1 MAEVTTYNDYVDL
14 ANQEYNLTLEGATD
28 GNLFTKISDSGQRN
42 QLARYYYNKTG
53 FEISASN
60 KIIIAPKYGYMIQ
73 RLSYINNDLIGGV
86 KSGIQALNIDTSIEG
101 KIVLRNKGAVG
112 QIKLASVFHS
122 LAYALGIKI
131 DTSKVDIYPVLNE
144 ALHDFEFLY
153 FAPLNIARTITSE
166 NIDFINV
173 VFITYNN
180 RTYFDKV
187 LLQSLANSMFNAG
200 WFEQSWSHQVDV
212 SNIPLNTNI
221 NFTDYIFDS
230 FNVSY
235 IASEIVKYVNNPNYF
250 KLDSDHEKYRNLY
263 ASNIVNFI
271 NSTLS
276 PMATYGIGHNYPY
289 EISVAC
295 YNTNVLTIKITLA
308 SGEGHLRFTA
318 KNNENT
324 LIGYSSSGSAGHM
337 YITSVLDSGST
348 YGENTLYYNINK
360 HSFESTASPYYRNK
374 TEELFI
380 GGNDMLVTGSKPLYT
395 LIISNVGNHYQ
406 HVGVEGITIIDGAK
420 LPSGTDSLESDYPF
434 WAQKLEQWTVTGIE
448 RLIEQEGEALRNL
461 FLINDFLPLNII
473 TSGDTYPEKKPG
485 VPYTPIEVTTYEVLL
500 PEIIPPQRPNKV
512 IKTLTLIP
520 DEDDTVEDPE
530 DPKTYEPIIDPKH
543 PEKYPPT
550 NKYYYDIDVE
560 INYPKDFIDPIGG
573 TKDNPTN
580 PIEPPSKNHGN
591 ISIPPKN
598 PTDSVTSSKLFT
610 VYNPTADQI
619 DALGGYLW
627 GENIAGT
634 LASIF
639 TNPLNAIISLH
650 CIYCEPDVIGTKEI
664 RLGYLASG
672 VSAKYVVSQYKEVD
686 CGTIRIPEYYGDCRD
701 YSPYTTINLFLPFIG
716 FRPIKVD
723 DVMGSELS
731 IKYFVDVYTGTCLA
745 CVSVNKGGVIQLT
758 YNFDGNCSV
767 MLPLTS
773 GSWANMTVGLATAL
787 TSMIVNPVAGA
798 LQIPNAVHNG
808 ISMSSQ
814 GQLGCNAGAMGRK
827 KPYVVVTNTQAYD
840 AVGYNELYGYPANIL
855 TKLSQLEGYTKVKEV
870 HVENVNNATVD
881 EKNEIERLLKSGVI
895 IS

>member
-1 MAEVTTYNDYVDL
+1 MGEVTTYNDYVDL
-14 ANQEYNLTLEGATD
+14 ANQEYNNVLTGATED
-28 GNLFTKISDSGQRN
+28 NLFTKIAESGQRN

-53 FEISASN
+53 LNISDTN
-60 KIIIAPKYGYMIQ
+60 RIVIAPKNGYMIQ
-73 RLSYINNDLIGGV
+73 RLSYIENDLIGGV
-86 KSGIQALNIDTSIEG
+86 KSGIQALDIDTSNTGEIA
-101 KIVLRNKGAVG
+101 LRNKGAVG
-112 QIKLASVFHS
+112 QVKLVYVVHS

-131 DTSKVDIYPVLNE
+131 DVSKVDIFPVLNE

-153 FAPLNIARTITSE
+153 FAPLNIARSITSE
-166 NIDFINV
+166 NIDFIDV
-173 VFITYNN
+173 LFIAYNF

-187 LLQSLANSMFNAG
+187 LLQSLTNAMFNAG
-200 WFEQSWSHQVDV
+200 WFTRSINIISDLSKIQLNTWYDYGTLTKHYSFDLLKTCISKAYNEVPTSLTDYCDMRTDVVRATIQSIIRA
-212 SNIPLNTNI
+212 NIPDDFVNLNIPFFITVDPYTTATQASVIVSFCYTTEERVKFTTQRNDSLLEGYA
-221 NFTDYIFDS
+221 NFTDITSIYPNKCSQVSVVCKKKVDSEGKITYDIYKGGSAVNSQTVWAGANVYTNPYGMSAYI
-230 FNVSY
+230 Y
-235 IASEIVKYVNNPNYF
+235 
-250 KLDSDHEKYRNLY
+250 
-263 ASNIVNFI
+263 SNI
-271 NSTLS
+271 
-276 PMATYGIGHNYPY
+276 G
-289 EISVAC
+289 SV
-295 YNTNVLTIKITLA
+295 
-308 SGEGHLRFTA
+308 
-318 KNNENT
+318 
-324 LIGYSSSGSAGHM
+324 
-337 YITSVLDSGST
+337 
-348 YGENTLYYNINK
+348 
-360 HSFESTASPYYRNK
+360 FEES
-374 TEELFI
+374 
-380 GGNDMLVTGSKPLYT
+380 
-395 LIISNVGNHYQ
+395 
-406 HVGVEGITIIDGAK
+406 GVEGITIIDNAI
-420 LPSGTDSLESDYPF
+420 LPSGTDSLDKDYPD
-434 WAQKLEQWTVTGIE
+434 WVALLDNWKSTGIDWVSE
-448 RLIEQEGEALRNL
+448 KLKNVFNI
-461 FLINDFLPLNII
+461 ISFLPLNLI
-473 TSGDTYPEKKPG
+473 TNGVIYPEQD
-485 VPYTPIEVTTYEVLL
+485 YTPLEVQTYEVLL

-512 IKTLTLIP
+512 INTLTLIP
-520 DEDDTVEDPE
+520 DEDDTVEDPT

-543 PEKYPPT
+543 PENYPPN

-560 INYPKDFIDPIGG
+560 INYPKDFIDPIGE
-573 TKDNPTN
+573 NPTN

-591 ISIPPKN
+591 ISIPPIN
-598 PTDSVTSSKLFT
+598 PTDSITSSKLFT

-627 GENIAGT
+627 GESIAGT

-701 YSPYTTINLFLPFIG
+701 YSPYTTISLFLPFIG

-745 CVSVNKGGVIQLT
+745 CVSVNKGGIIQLT

-798 LQIPNAVHNG
+798 LQLPNAVYNG

>member
-1 MAEVTTYNDYVDL
+1 MAEVTTYKDYVDL
-14 ANQEYNLTLEGATD
+14 ANQEYNLTLQGATED
-28 GNLFTKISDSGQRN
+28 NLFTKISERGQRS
-42 QLARYYYNKTG
+42 QLARYFYNKTG
-53 FEISASN
+53 FEISDLN
-60 KIIIAPKYGYMIQ
+60 HIVIAPKYGYMIQ
-73 RLSYINNDLIGGV
+73 RLSYIDNDLIGGV
-86 KSGIQALNIDTSIEG
+86 KSGIQALNIDTSNAGE
-101 KIVLRNKGAVG
+101 IVLRNKGAVG
-112 QIKLASVFHS
+112 QIKLAYLFHS

-131 DTSKVDIYPVLNE
+131 DTSKVDIYPILNE

-187 LLQSLANSMFNAG
+187 LLQSLANAMYNAG
-200 WFEQSWSHQVDV
+200 WFSSTFKNITDISQIELNKDYYYLTNVYDKLNKDYLIHLATEFILDPNKFKLHTSIEPKRNDFVVLATNAINTIV
-212 SNIPLNTNI
+212 SNIDHYGIETSQPYCFVLSQENNYAIGITITQSSSRENGRYNFTEKINNNILKGLIYNFYDVNNVMGYASIGYNTYYKEVRIIEISYAKSTNTNGSS
-221 NFTDYIFDS
+221 TMYAGSGDYI
-230 FNVSY
+230 
-235 IASEIVKYVNNPNYF
+235 
-250 KLDSDHEKYRNLY
+250 
-263 ASNIVNFI
+263 
-271 NSTLS
+271 
-276 PMATYGIGHNYPY
+276 
-289 EISVAC
+289 
-295 YNTNVLTIKITLA
+295 
-308 SGEGHLRFTA
+308 
-318 KNNENT
+318 
-324 LIGYSSSGSAGHM
+324 YSSGG
-337 YITSVLDSGST
+337 
-348 YGENTLYYNINK
+348 
-360 HSFESTASPYYRNK
+360 YYRR
-374 TEELFI
+374 I
-380 GGNDMLVTGSKPLYT
+380 Y
-395 LIISNVGNHYQ
+395 SNVGSHLEKQ
-406 HVGVEGITIIDGAK
+406 GIDGITFIEGAI
-420 LPSGTDSLESDYPF
+420 LPSGTDSLESDYPL
-434 WAQKLEQWTVTGIE
+434 WAQKLEQWTVTAIE
-448 RLIEQEGEALRNL
+448 RLIDGESKALRNL
-461 FLINDFLPLNII
+461 FKIIDFLPLNII
-473 TSGDTYPEKKPG
+473 TGGVTYPEKKPG
-485 VPYTPIEVTTYEVLL
+485 VPYEPIEVETYEVLL

-512 IKTLTLIP
+512 INTLTLIP

-580 PIEPPSKNHGN
+580 PIEPPSKNNGN

-627 GENIAGT
+627 GESIAGT

-701 YSPYTTINLFLPFIG
+701 YSPYTTISLFLPFIG

-798 LQIPNAVHNG
+798 LQLPNAVHNG

>member
-1 MAEVTTYNDYVDL
+1 MAEIKTYNDYVDL
-14 ANQEYNLTLEGATD
+14 ANQEYNLTLEGATKD
-28 GNLFTKISDSGQRN
+28 NLFTKISERGQRSK
-42 QLARYYYNKTG
+42 LARYFYNKTG
-53 FEISASN
+53 FEISDLN
-60 KIIIAPKYGYMIQ
+60 HIVIAPKYGYMIQ

-86 KSGIQALNIDTSIEG
+86 KSGIQSLNIDTSSEG

-112 QIKLASVFHS
+112 QVKLAYVFHS

-131 DTSKVDIYPVLNE
+131 DTNKVDIYPVLNE

-187 LLQSLANSMFNAG
+187 LLQSLANAMFNAG
-200 WFEQSWSHQVDV
+200 WFNRSINIISDL
-212 SNIPLNTNI
+212 SNIPLNTWYNYGTLSTKYSFDLLKACISKAYSEVPTSLTDYCDMRTDVVRATIQSIIRANI
-221 NFTDYIFDS
+221 PDDFLDLNIPFYIQVVPYLTATQAKVTVGFCYTTDERVNFTTKRNDSLLQGYANFTNISSIYPNKYSQVTVVCNKKVDSEGKITYETYIGGTAQNNNVVFAGASVNIDS
-230 FNVSY
+230 
-235 IASEIVKYVNNPNYF
+235 YVY
-250 KLDSDHEKYRNLY
+250 
-263 ASNIVNFI
+263 SNIGSV
-271 NSTLS
+271 
-276 PMATYGIGHNYPY
+276 Y
-289 EISVAC
+289 E
-295 YNTNVLTIKITLA
+295 
-308 SGEGHLRFTA
+308 E
-318 KNNENT
+318 
-324 LIGYSSSGSAGHM
+324 
-337 YITSVLDSGST
+337 
-348 YGENTLYYNINK
+348 
-360 HSFESTASPYYRNK
+360 
-374 TEELFI
+374 
-380 GGNDMLVTGSKPLYT
+380 
-395 LIISNVGNHYQ
+395 
-406 HVGVEGITIIDGAK
+406 VGVEGITIIDNAI
-420 LPSGTDSLESDYPF
+420 LPSGTDSLESDYPL
-434 WAQKLEQWTVTGIE
+434 WAQKLEQWTVTAIE

-473 TSGDTYPEKKPG
+473 TSGGTYPEKKPG
-485 VPYTPIEVTTYEVLL
+485 VPYEPIEVTTWEVLL
-500 PEIIPPQRPNKV
+500 PDIIPPLPTNV
-512 IKTLTLIP
+512 VETLTLIP
-520 DEDDTVEDPE
+520 DEDDVVEDPK

-543 PEKYPPT
+543 PENYPPE
-550 NKYYYDIDVE
+550 NHYYDVE
-560 INYPKDFIDPIGG
+560 INYPKDYNDPIG
-573 TKDNPTN
+573 DNPTN
-580 PIEPPSKNHGN
+580 PTEPPSKNHGN

-627 GENIAGT
+627 GESIAGT

-827 KPYVVVTNTQAYD
+827 KPYVVITNTQAYD

>member
-1 MAEVTTYNDYVDL
+1 MAEIKTYNDYVDL
-14 ANQEYNLTLEGATD
+14 ANQEYNLTLQGATKD
-28 GNLFTKISDSGQRN
+28 NLFTKISERGQRSK
-42 QLARYYYNKTG
+42 LARYFYNKTG
-53 FEISASN
+53 FEISDLN
-60 KIIIAPKYGYMIQ
+60 HIVIAPKYGYMIQ

-86 KSGIQALNIDTSIEG
+86 KSGIQSLNIDTSSEG

-112 QIKLASVFHS
+112 QIKLAYVFHS

-187 LLQSLANSMFNAG
+187 LLQSLTNAMYNAG
-200 WFEQSWSHQVDV
+200 WFTSTFKNITDISQIELNKSYYYLDNVYDKLNKEYLIKLATEFVLNKNLYVIDKSLEFIRNQMVVQVTNAINTIL
-212 SNIPLNTNI
+212 SNIDHYGIETNQPYYFQISQI
-221 NFTDYIFDS
+221 NNWDIGITICQSSSKNNNARYIFEQKWTNTILKGKIYNFYDVDNVRGEATIQYNHDS
-230 FNVSY
+230 HTVNITKISY
-235 IASEIVKYVNNPNYF
+235 GKSYYT
-250 KLDSDHEKYRNLY
+250 D
-263 ASNIVNFI
+263 
-271 NSTLS
+271 
-276 PMATYGIGHNYPY
+276 
-289 EISVAC
+289 
-295 YNTNVLTIKITLA
+295 
-308 SGEGHLRFTA
+308 
-318 KNNENT
+318 
-324 LIGYSSSGSAGHM
+324 GSAQM
-337 YITSVLDSGST
+337 YAGSGDYSLSG
-348 YGENTLYYNINK
+348 YHNRIY
-360 HSFESTASPYYRNK
+360 
-374 TEELFI
+374 
-380 GGNDMLVTGSKPLYT
+380 
-395 LIISNVGNHYQ
+395 SNVGSHLEKQ
-406 HVGVEGITIIDGAK
+406 SVDGITFIEGAT
-420 LPSGTDSLESDYPF
+420 LPSGTDSLESDYPL
-434 WAQKLEQWTVTGIE
+434 WAQKLEQWTVTAIE

-473 TSGDTYPEKKPG
+473 TSGGTYPEKKPG
-485 VPYTPIEVTTYEVLL
+485 VPYEPIEVETYEVLL
-500 PEIIPPQRPNKV
+500 PDIIPPLPTNV
-512 IKTLTLIP
+512 VETLTLIP
-520 DEDDTVEDPE
+520 DEDDVVEDPK

-543 PEKYPPT
+543 PENYPP
-550 NKYYYDIDVE
+550 NNYYYDIE
-560 INYPKDFIDPIGG
+560 INYPKDYNDPIG
-573 TKDNPTN
+573 DNPSN
-580 PIEPPSKNHGN
+580 PTEPPSKNEGN

-627 GENIAGT
+627 GESIAGT

-650 CIYCEPDVIGTKEI
+650 CIYCEPDVIGEKEI

-672 VSAKYVVSQYKEVD
+672 VSAKYVVSQYKEID

-716 FRPIKVD
+716 FRPIRVD

-798 LQIPNAVHNG
+798 LQLPNAVHNG

-827 KPYVVVTNTQAYD
+827 KPYVVITNTQAYD

-855 TKLSQLEGYTKVKEV
+855 TKLSQLEGYTRVKEV

>member
-14 ANQEYNLTLEGATD
+14 ANQPYNLELPGATKD
-28 GNLFTKISDSGQRN
+28 NLFTKISERGQRSK
-42 QLARYYYNKTG
+42 LARYFYNKTG
-53 FEISASN
+53 FEISDLN
-60 KIIIAPKYGYMIQ
+60 HIVIAPKYGYMIQ

-86 KSGIQALNIDTSIEG
+86 KAGIQSLNIDTSSEG

-112 QIKLASVFHS
+112 QIKLAYVFHS

-166 NIDFINV
+166 NINFINV

-187 LLQSLANSMFNAG
+187 LLQSLANAMFNAG
-200 WFEQSWSHQVDV
+200 WFTKNIV
-212 SNIPLNTNI
+212 SDLSDYIEGKDYSYNDNTNLLTYETVRTAVENIVSAFNTSSIIPTPIKNSIRNSITEVTNYLYNNLATELKNSNFPFFIESYYFSNTREFAVKFTVAYNSDINKRKIHIVQNPSTNIPSVARITLDN
-221 NFTDYIFDS
+221 
-230 FNVSY
+230 SY
-235 IASEIVKYVNNPNYF
+235 INNFCRYDVYYDSEGVITRDDSSKGNNG
-250 KLDSDHEKYRNLY
+250 LY
-263 ASNIVNFI
+263 
-271 NSTLS
+271 
-276 PMATYGIGHNYPY
+276 
-289 EISVAC
+289 
-295 YNTNVLTIKITLA
+295 
-308 SGEGHLRFTA
+308 SGYL
-318 KNNENT
+318 
-324 LIGYSSSGSAGHM
+324 GY
-337 YITSVLDSGST
+337 
-348 YGENTLYYNINK
+348 YYDEDTV
-360 HSFESTASPYYRNK
+360 FY
-374 TEELFI
+374 
-380 GGNDMLVTGSKPLYT
+380 
-395 LIISNVGNHYQ
+395 SNVGILTQ
-406 HVGVEGITIIDGAK
+406 TVEGITIIDGAI
-420 LPSGTDSLESDYPF
+420 LPSGTDSLESDYPT
-434 WAQKLEQWTVTGIE
+434 WAEKIEKWTVTGIE

-473 TSGDTYPEKKPG
+473 TSGITYPEKEPG
-485 VPYTPIEVTTYEVLL
+485 VPYTPIEVETYEVLL

-543 PEKYPPT
+543 PENYPPT

-560 INYPKDFIDPIGG
+560 INFPKDYDDPIG
-573 TKDNPTN
+573 DNPTN
-580 PIEPPSKNHGN
+580 PTEPPSKNEGS

-627 GENIAGT
+627 GESIAGT

-767 MLPLTS
+767 MLPLTA

-798 LQIPNAVHNG
+798 LQLPNAVHNG

>member
-1 MAEVTTYNDYVDL
+1 MAVITNYNDYVDL
-14 ANQEYNLTLEGATD
+14 AEQEYNLTLTETTEN
-28 GNLFTKISDSGQRN
+28 NLFTKISESGQRN

-53 FEISASN
+53 FEISDSN
-60 KIIIAPKYGYMIQ
+60 HIVIAPKNGFMIN
-73 RLSYINNDLIGGV
+73 RLSYINNDLVGGV
-86 KSGIQALNIDTSIEG
+86 KSGIQALDIDNSTEG
-101 KIVLRNKGAVG
+101 KVVLRNKGSIG
-112 QIKLASVFHS
+112 QAGLIYVFHS

-144 ALHDFEFLY
+144 ALRDFEFLY
-153 FAPLNIARTITSE
+153 FAPLNIARTITRE
-166 NIDFINV
+166 NINNIYV
-173 VFITYNN
+173 VFIMYNN
-180 RTYFDKV
+180 RTYFDEV
-187 LLQSLANSMFNAG
+187 LLQSLANAMYNAG
-200 WFEQSWSHQVDV
+200 WFSPAYEIYVNEYEVGDTTVYYKADIDFNFMYNIAEKLDVFMNKSQYYPSTVFPRTSDYVGFLLSKAKELGFSNNSYNYVFVDLYSSRTGV
-212 SNIPLNTNI
+212 ISLKLYCWNIAYTNI
-221 NFTDYIFDS
+221 TITQKTNYYDNIYYM
-230 FNVSY
+230 FNNATPISLP
-235 IASEIVKYVNNPNYF
+235 SECMMF
-250 KLDSDHEKYRNLY
+250 
-263 ASNIVNFI
+263 
-271 NSTLS
+271 
-276 PMATYGIGHNYPY
+276 
-289 EISVAC
+289 EIS
-295 YNTNVLTIKITLA
+295 YEPSKENLSGNVHTANRSVEQLAGYKIGDESYEA
-308 SGEGHLRFTA
+308 DIFT
-318 KNNENT
+318 
-324 LIGYSSSGSAGHM
+324 
-337 YITSVLDSGST
+337 
-348 YGENTLYYNINK
+348 
-360 HSFESTASPYYRNK
+360 STA
-374 TEELFI
+374 
-380 GGNDMLVTGSKPLYT
+380 VTNRKL
-395 LIISNVGNHYQ
+395 Q
-406 HVGVEGITIIDGAK
+406 GVDGITYIEDAV
-420 LPSGTDSLESDYPF
+420 LPSGLNSLESDYPF
-434 WAQKLEQWTVTGIE
+434 WAQVLEKWTVTAIE
-448 RLIEQEGEALRNL
+448 HLVDQTSEALRNL
-461 FLINDFLPLNII
+461 FKIISFLPLNIFTNGI
-473 TSGDTYPEKKPG
+473 TYPEKKPG
-485 VPYTPIEVTTYEVLL
+485 VPYTPFEVETYEVLL
-500 PEIIPPQRPNKV
+500 PDIIPPLPTNV
-512 IKTLTLIP
+512 VETLTLIP
-520 DEDDTVEDPE
+520 DEDDVVVDPN

-543 PEKYPPT
+543 PEKYPPE
-550 NKYYYDIDVE
+550 KPYYNIDIE
-560 INYPKDFIDPIGG
+560 INYPKDYNDPIGENPS
-573 TKDNPTN
+573 NPT
-580 PIEPPSKNHGN
+580 EPPSKNHGN

-598 PTDSVTSSKLFT
+598 PTDSITSSKLFT

-627 GENIAGT
+627 GESIAGT

-672 VSAKYVVSQYKEVD
+672 VSAKYVVSQYKEID

-731 IKYFVDVYTGTCLA
+731 IKYYVDVYTGACLA
-745 CVSVNKGGVIQLT
+745 CVSVNKGGIIQLT

-814 GQLGCNAGAMGRK
+814 GQMGSNVGAMGRK
-827 KPYVVVTNTQAYD
+827 KPYVVITNTQAYD

-870 HVENVNNATVD
+870 HVENVSNATVD

>member
-1 MAEVTTYNDYVDL
+1 MAEVTTYKDYVDL
-14 ANQEYNLTLEGATD
+14 ADQEYNLTLIDATED
-28 GNLFTKISDSGQRN
+28 NLFTKISESGQRK

-53 FEISASN
+53 FEISDSN
-60 KIIIAPKYGYMIQ
+60 RIVIAPKNGFMIN
-73 RLSYINNDLIGGV
+73 RLSYINNDLVGGA
-86 KSGIQALNIDTSIEG
+86 KAGIQALNIDTSNAG
-101 KIVLRNKGAVG
+101 KLILRNKGSIG
-112 QIKLASVFHS
+112 QAGLIYVFHS

-144 ALHDFEFLY
+144 ALRDFEFLY
-153 FAPLNIARTITSE
+153 FAPLNIARTITRE
-166 NIDFINV
+166 NINYIYV
-173 VFITYNN
+173 VFIMYNN
-180 RTYFDKV
+180 RTYFDEV
-187 LLQSLANSMFNAG
+187 LLQSLANAMYNAG
-200 WFEQSWSHQVDV
+200 WFSPAYEIYVNEYEVGDTTVYYKSDIDFNFVYDIAEKVDV
-212 SNIPLNTNI
+212 FMNKSQYYPSTVFPRTSDYVGFLLSKIKELGFSNNSYNYIMVMLDSSRNGVINLQLYCWNIAYTNI
-221 NFTDYIFDS
+221 TITKKTNYYDNIYYD
-230 FNVSY
+230 FNNATPISLPSEATVFAAIYEPSKERLDGTSY
-235 IASEIVKYVNNPNYF
+235 TTNPNVTQIAG
-250 KLDSDHEKYRNLY
+250 YR
-263 ASNIVNFI
+263 IVDEPY
-271 NSTLS
+271 S
-276 PMATYGIGHNYPY
+276 AGIHTS
-289 EISVAC
+289 IAI
-295 YNTNVLTIKITLA
+295 TNRK
-308 SGEGHLRFTA
+308 
-318 KNNENT
+318 
-324 LIGYSSSGSAGHM
+324 LIG
-337 YITSVLDSGST
+337 VD
-348 YGENTLYYNINK
+348 
-360 HSFESTASPYYRNK
+360 
-374 TEELFI
+374 
-380 GGNDMLVTGSKPLYT
+380 
-395 LIISNVGNHYQ
+395 
-406 HVGVEGITIIDGAK
+406 GITYIEDAT
-420 LPSGTDSLESDYPF
+420 LPSGLNSLKSDYPF
-434 WAQKLEQWTVTGIE
+434 WAQKIEEWTVTAIE
-448 RLIEQEGEALRNL
+448 RLIEQESEALRNL
-461 FLINDFLPLNII
+461 FKIISFLPLNIF
-473 TSGDTYPEKKPG
+473 TNGVTYPEKKPG
-485 VPYTPIEVTTYEVLL
+485 VPYTPFEVETYEVLL
-500 PEIIPPQRPNKV
+500 PDIIPPLPTNV
-512 IKTLTLIP
+512 VETLTLIP
-520 DEDDTVEDPE
+520 DEDDVVEDPN

-543 PEKYPPT
+543 PEKYPPEQP
-550 NKYYYDIDVE
+550 YYNIE
-560 INYPKDFIDPIGG
+560 INYPKDYNDPIG
-573 TKDNPTN
+573 DNPSN
-580 PIEPPSKNHGN
+580 PTEPPSKNHGN

-619 DALGGYLW
+619 DQLGGYLW
-627 GENIAGT
+627 GESIAGT

-650 CIYCEPDVIGTKEI
+650 CIYCEPDVIGTREI

-827 KPYVVVTNTQAYD
+827 KPYVVITNTQAYD

>member
-1 MAEVTTYNDYVDL
+1 MAEVTTYKDYVDL

-28 GNLFTKISDSGQRN
+28 GNLFTKISDSGQRH

-60 KIIIAPKYGYMIQ
+60 KIVIAPKYGYMIQ

-86 KSGIQALNIDTSIEG
+86 KSGIQALNIDTSSEG

-187 LLQSLANSMFNAG
+187 LLQSLANAMFNAG
-200 WFEQSWSHQVDV
+200 WFTTSFNNITDISQIELNKSYYYLDNVYDKINKDYLIQLSTDFILDRTKYVLSPSDESRVSRSELV
-212 SNIPLNTNI
+212 VKATEAINTILSNIDNYGIETNQPYCFHLRQINNWDISIRILQSSSKNNNARYVFEQKWTNTTLKGKIYDSYDVNNTIGKATIQLNHDSYKYNI
-221 NFTDYIFDS
+221 TRIDYNLRDYS
-230 FNVSY
+230 DGS
-235 IASEIVKYVNNPNYF
+235 SEIYAGSGDYSLYNYNNRVY
-250 KLDSDHEKYRNLY
+250 
-263 ASNIVNFI
+263 SNIG
-271 NSTLS
+271 S
-276 PMATYGIGHNYPY
+276 
-289 EISVAC
+289 
-295 YNTNVLTIKITLA
+295 
-308 SGEGHLRFTA
+308 HLE
-318 KNNENT
+318 KQ
-324 LIGYSSSGSAGHM
+324 S
-337 YITSVLDSGST
+337 
-348 YGENTLYYNINK
+348 
-360 HSFESTASPYYRNK
+360 
-374 TEELFI
+374 
-380 GGNDMLVTGSKPLYT
+380 
-395 LIISNVGNHYQ
+395 
-406 HVGVEGITIIDGAK
+406 VEGITIIDGAK
-420 LPSGTDSLESDYPF
+420 LPSGTDSLESDYPL
-434 WAQKLEQWTVTGIE
+434 WAQKLEKWTVTAIE
-448 RLIEQEGEALRNL
+448 RLIQEEGEALRNL

-473 TSGDTYPEKKPG
+473 TSGTTYPEKEPG
-485 VPYTPIEVTTYEVLL
+485 VPYTPIEVETYEVLL
-500 PEIIPPQRPNKV
+500 PEIIPPQRPNQV

-573 TKDNPTN
+573 TNGNPTN
-580 PIEPPSKNHGN
+580 PIEPPNKNHGN

-627 GENIAGT
+627 GESIAGT

-701 YSPYTTINLFLPFIG
+701 YSPYTSINLFLPFIG

-827 KPYVVVTNTQAYD
+827 KPYVVITNTQAYD

>member
-1 MAEVTTYNDYVDL
+1 MANVTTYNDYVDL

-42 QLARYYYNKTG
+42 KLARYYYNKTG

-60 KIIIAPKYGYMIQ
+60 KIVIAPKYGYMIQ

-86 KSGIQALNIDTSIEG
+86 KSGIQALNIDTSSEG

-112 QIKLASVFHS
+112 QIKLTSVFHS

-187 LLQSLANSMFNAG
+187 LLQSLANAMFNAG
-200 WFEQSWSHQVDV
+200 WFTKNIVSDISDYIAGKDYSYNDNTNLLTYETVRNAVENIVSAFNTSSITTPIKNSIRNSITEITNYLYNNLATELKNSNFPFFIESYYFPNTREFAVKFTVAYNSNINKRKIHIVQNPS
-212 SNIPLNTNI
+212 SNIPSVAMITLDN
-221 NFTDYIFDS
+221 
-230 FNVSY
+230 SY
-235 IASEIVKYVNNPNYF
+235 INNYCRYDVYYNSNGEITRDDSSKGNNG
-250 KLDSDHEKYRNLY
+250 LY
-263 ASNIVNFI
+263 
-271 NSTLS
+271 
-276 PMATYGIGHNYPY
+276 
-289 EISVAC
+289 
-295 YNTNVLTIKITLA
+295 
-308 SGEGHLRFTA
+308 SGYL
-318 KNNENT
+318 
-324 LIGYSSSGSAGHM
+324 GY
-337 YITSVLDSGST
+337 Y
-348 YGENTLYYNINK
+348 YGENTVLY
-360 HSFESTASPYYRNK
+360 
-374 TEELFI
+374 
-380 GGNDMLVTGSKPLYT
+380 
-395 LIISNVGNHYQ
+395 SNVGILTQ
-406 HVGVEGITIIDGAK
+406 TVEGITIIDDAK
-420 LPSGTDSLESDYPF
+420 LPSGTDSLESDYPL
-434 WAQKLEQWTVTGIE
+434 WAQKLEKWTVTAIE

-473 TSGDTYPEKKPG
+473 TSGNTYPEKEPG
-485 VPYTPIEVTTYEVLL
+485 VPYTPIEVTTWEVLL
-500 PEIIPPQRPNKV
+500 PDIIPPLPTNV
-512 IKTLTLIP
+512 VETLTLIP
-520 DEDDTVEDPE
+520 DEDDIVEDPK

-543 PEKYPPT
+543 PENYPP
-550 NKYYYDIDVE
+550 NNYYYDVE
-560 INYPKDFIDPIGG
+560 INYPKDYNDPIG
-573 TKDNPTN
+573 DNPSN
-580 PIEPPSKNHGN
+580 PTEPPSKNHGN

-627 GENIAGT
+627 GESIAGT

-716 FRPIKVD
+716 FRPIRVD

>member
-1 MAEVTTYNDYVDL
+1 MAEIKTYNDYVDL
-14 ANQEYNLTLEGATD
+14 ANQEYNLTLEGATKD
-28 GNLFTKISDSGQRN
+28 NLFTKISERGQRSK
-42 QLARYYYNKTG
+42 LARYFYNKTG
-53 FEISASN
+53 FEISDLN
-60 KIIIAPKYGYMIQ
+60 HIVIAPKYGYMIQ

-86 KSGIQALNIDTSIEG
+86 KSGIQSLNIDTSSEG

-112 QIKLASVFHS
+112 QVKLAYVFHS

-131 DTSKVDIYPVLNE
+131 DTNKVDIYPVLNE

-187 LLQSLANSMFNAG
+187 LLQSLANAMFNAG
-200 WFEQSWSHQVDV
+200 WFNRSINIISDL
-212 SNIPLNTNI
+212 SNIPLNTWYNYGTLATKYSFDLLKTCISKAYSEVPTSLTDYCDMRTDVVRATIQSIIREKVPNDFFDLNI
-221 NFTDYIFDS
+221 PFYIQVVPYLTATQANVTVGFCYTTDERVNFTTKSNDSLLQGYANFTNISSIYPNKYSQVTVVCNKKVDSEGKVTYETYIGGSAQNNNIVFAGAGVNIDS
-230 FNVSY
+230 
-235 IASEIVKYVNNPNYF
+235 YVY
-250 KLDSDHEKYRNLY
+250 
-263 ASNIVNFI
+263 SNIGSV
-271 NSTLS
+271 
-276 PMATYGIGHNYPY
+276 Y
-289 EISVAC
+289 E
-295 YNTNVLTIKITLA
+295 
-308 SGEGHLRFTA
+308 E
-318 KNNENT
+318 
-324 LIGYSSSGSAGHM
+324 
-337 YITSVLDSGST
+337 
-348 YGENTLYYNINK
+348 
-360 HSFESTASPYYRNK
+360 
-374 TEELFI
+374 
-380 GGNDMLVTGSKPLYT
+380 
-395 LIISNVGNHYQ
+395 
-406 HVGVEGITIIDGAK
+406 VGVEGITIIDGAI
-420 LPSGTDSLESDYPF
+420 LPSGTDSLESDYPL
-434 WAQKLEQWTVTGIE
+434 WAQKLEQWTVTAIE

-473 TSGDTYPEKKPG
+473 TSGGTYPEKKPG
-485 VPYTPIEVTTYEVLL
+485 VPYEPIEVETYEVLL
-500 PEIIPPQRPNKV
+500 PDIIPPLPTNV
-512 IKTLTLIP
+512 VETLTLIP
-520 DEDDTVEDPE
+520 DEDDVVEDPK

-543 PEKYPPT
+543 PENYPP
-550 NKYYYDIDVE
+550 NNYYYDVE
-560 INYPKDFIDPIGG
+560 INYPKDYNDPIG
-573 TKDNPTN
+573 DNPTN
-580 PIEPPSKNHGN
+580 PTEPPSKNHGS

-598 PTDSVTSSKLFT
+598 PTDSVTSSRLFT

-627 GENIAGT
+627 GESIAGT

-650 CIYCEPDVIGTKEI
+650 CIYCEPDVIGTREI

-701 YSPYTTINLFLPFIG
+701 YSPYTTINLYLPFIG

-731 IKYFVDVYTGTCLA
+731 IKYYVDVYTGACLA

-767 MLPLTS
+767 MLPLTA

-814 GQLGCNAGAMGRK
+814 GQMGSNVGAMGRK

>member
-1 MAEVTTYNDYVDL
+1 MAEITTYNDYVDL
-14 ANQEYNLTLEGATD
+14 ANQDYNLTLTGANEV
-28 GNLFTKISDSGQRN
+28 NLFSKIAESGERN

-60 KIIIAPKYGYMIQ
+60 RIVIAPKNGYMIQ
-73 RLSYINNDLIGGV
+73 RLSYISNDLIGGV
-86 KSGIQALNIDTSIEG
+86 KSGIQVLDIDTTNQGE
-101 KIVLRNKGAVG
+101 IVLRNKGSIG
-112 QIKLASVFHS
+112 QVELLYVLHS
-122 LAYALGIKI
+122 LACALGIRV
-131 DTSKVDIYPVLNE
+131 DMNKVDIYPILND

-153 FAPLNIARTITSE
+153 FAPLNIARTITPD
-166 NIDFINV
+166 NIHYIDV
-173 VFITYNN
+173 VFIVYNN

-187 LLQSLANSMFNAG
+187 LLQTLANSMYKYG
-200 WFEQSWSHQVDV
+200 WFTQTYVTINDLSQIEFNKAYYYKD
-212 SNIPLNTNI
+212 NIYANI
-221 NFTDYIFDS
+221 DIDYLKHLI
-230 FNVSY
+230 
-235 IASEIVKYVNNPNYF
+235 
-250 KLDSDHEKYRNLY
+250 HEFL
-263 ASNIVNFI
+263 F
-271 NSTLS
+271 
-276 PMATYGIGHNYPY
+276 
-289 EISVAC
+289 
-295 YNTNVLTIKITLA
+295 
-308 SGEGHLRFTA
+308 
-318 KNNENT
+318 
-324 LIGYSSSGSAGHM
+324 GS
-337 YITSVLDSGST
+337 
-348 YGENTLYYNINK
+348 
-360 HSFESTASPYYRNK
+360 
-374 TEELFI
+374 
-380 GGNDMLVTGSKPLYT
+380 
-395 LIISNVGNHYQ
+395 SNVGNDFKPYLPQLYNAMVEKLIVAIEGLDASIKNGNHPYWFQIVEQNTPTDTKYWATIKMGFGVPRDNNESYYTFPSNQKYNDLYEGNIYLNKNGVYNQFSFVSVISIYQ
-406 HVGVEGITIIDGAK
+406 DTKELEFVSAGNATYLSDRTECFAGYKSLYKYLDRYPTLQTIYSNIGSHIEKRGVEGITITDPEA
-420 LPSGTDSLESDYPF
+420 LPTGINSFDTDYPY
-434 WAQKLEQWTVTGIE
+434 WLEFLYNGTVTS
-448 RLIEQEGEALRNL
+448 LQHLEGKVRNALR
-461 FLINDFLPLNII
+461 IIDFLPLNII
-473 TSGDTYPEKKPG
+473 TNGLLYPDKD
-485 VPYTPIEVTTYEVLL
+485 YTPIEVKTWEVLL
-500 PEIIPPQRPNKV
+500 PEIIPPQRPNTV
-512 IKTLTLIP
+512 LKTLTLIP

-530 DPKTYEPIIDPKH
+530 DPKTYEPIIDPNK
-543 PEKYPPT
+543 PENYPPT

-560 INYPKDFIDPIGG
+560 INYPKDFIEPIGG
-573 TKDNPTN
+573 TNGNPTN
-580 PIEPPSKNHGN
+580 PIEPPNKNEGN

-627 GENIAGT
+627 GESIAGT

-672 VSAKYVVSQYKEVD
+672 VSAKYVVSQYKEIN

-731 IKYFVDVYTGTCLA
+731 ITYYVDVYTGACLA

-798 LQIPNAVHNG
+798 LQIPNAIHNG

-814 GQLGCNAGAMGRK
+814 GQMSSNVGAMGRK
-827 KPYVVVTNTQAYD
+827 KPYVVITNTQAYD

>member
-1 MAEVTTYNDYVDL
+1 MANVTTYNDYVDL
-14 ANQEYNLTLEGATD
+14 ANQEYNLRLQNATD
-28 GNLFTKISDSGQRN
+28 SNIFTKISDSGQRN
-42 QLARYYYNKTG
+42 KLARYYYNKTG
-53 FEISASN
+53 LNINSTN
-60 KIIIAPKYGYMIQ
+60 RIVIAPKFGYMIQ
-73 RLSYINNDLIGGV
+73 RLSYIDNDLIGGV
-86 KSGIQALNIDTSIEG
+86 KSGIQALNIDTSSEG
-101 KIVLRNKGAVG
+101 EIVLRNKGSVG
-112 QIKLASVFHS
+112 HIKLTCVFHS

-153 FAPLNIARTITSE
+153 FAPLNIARTITSA
-166 NIDFINV
+166 NIDFIDV
-173 VFITYNN
+173 VFIVYNN

-187 LLQSLANSMFNAG
+187 LLQSLANAMFNAG
-200 WFEQSWSHQVDV
+200 WFTQ
-212 SNIPLNTNI
+212 
-221 NFTDYIFDS
+221 
-230 FNVSY
+230 
-235 IASEIVKYVNNPNYF
+235 
-250 KLDSDHEKYRNLY
+250 
-263 ASNIVNFI
+263 NIVSDISDYVKGKDYSYND
-271 NSTLS
+271 NTTLLS
-276 PMATYGIGHNYPY
+276 Y
-289 EISVAC
+289 ETVRDAVE
-295 YNTNVLTIKITLA
+295 T
-308 SGEGHLRFTA
+308 
-318 KNNENT
+318 
-324 LIGYSSSGSAGHM
+324 
-337 YITSVLDSGST
+337 
-348 YGENTLYYNINK
+348 
-360 HSFESTASPYYRNK
+360 
-374 TEELFI
+374 
-380 GGNDMLVTGSKPLYT
+380 
-395 LIISNVGNHYQ
+395 IISNITSSSIITTPIKNSIRNSITEITNYLYNNLSTELKNSNFPFFIESHYSRNTGEFYVKFTVAYNSDINKRKIHIVQ
-406 HVGVEGITIIDGAK
+406 NPSSIPNVAQIMFENSYDITNNYSRYDVYYNSEGEITSDDSSQGTNNPYLGYLGYYYDGEDTVYYSNMGILTETVEGITIIDGAK
-420 LPSGTDSLESDYPF
+420 LPSGTNSLESDYPL
-434 WAQKLEQWTVTGIE
+434 WAQKLEKWTVTAIE
-448 RLIEQEGEALRNL
+448 HLIQEESEALRNL
-461 FLINDFLPLNII
+461 FMIIDFLPLNII
-473 TSGDTYPEKKPG
+473 TCGDTYPEKEPG
-485 VPYTPIEVTTYEVLL
+485 VPYEPFEVETYEVLL
-500 PEIIPPQRPNKV
+500 PEIIPPLPTNV
-512 IKTLTLIP
+512 VETLTLIP
-520 DEDDTVEDPE
+520 DEDDIVEDPK

-543 PEKYPPT
+543 PENYPP
-550 NKYYYDIDVE
+550 NNYYYDVE
-560 INYPKDFIDPIGG
+560 INYPKDYNDPIG
-573 TKDNPTN
+573 DNPSN
-580 PIEPPSKNHGN
+580 PTEPPSKNHGN

-619 DALGGYLW
+619 DELGGYLW
-627 GENIAGT
+627 GESIAGT

-672 VSAKYVVSQYKEVD
+672 VSAKYVVSQYKEID

-827 KPYVVVTNTQAYD
+827 KPYVVITNTQAYD

>member
-1 MAEVTTYNDYVDL
+1 MAEITTYNDYVDL
-14 ANQEYNLTLEGATD
+14 ANQEYNLILPGATD
-28 GNLFTKISDSGQRN
+28 DNLFTNISKTGERK

-53 FEISASN
+53 VEISASN
-60 KIIIAPKYGYMIQ
+60 RIVIAPKNGYMIQ

-86 KSGIQALNIDTSIEG
+86 KSGLQALNIDTSNQGE
-101 KIVLRNKGAVG
+101 IVLRNKGSIG
-112 QIKLASVFHS
+112 QIGLIYVFHS

-131 DTSKVDIYPVLNE
+131 DATKVDILPVLNE
-144 ALHDFEFLY
+144 ALRDFEFLY
-153 FAPLNIARTITSE
+153 FAPLNIARTITSD
-166 NIDFINV
+166 NINYIDVLFI
-173 VFITYNN
+173 IYNN
-180 RTYFDKV
+180 RTYFDKE
-187 LLQSLANSMFNAG
+187 LLQSLANAMYNVG
-200 WFEQSWSHQVDV
+200 WFNKDV
-212 SNIPLNTNI
+212 N
-221 NFTDYIFDS
+221 
-230 FNVSY
+230 
-235 IASEIVKYVNNPNYF
+235 
-250 KLDSDHEKYRNLY
+250 
-263 ASNIVNFI
+263 
-271 NSTLS
+271 
-276 PMATYGIGHNYPY
+276 
-289 EISVAC
+289 
-295 YNTNVLTIKITLA
+295 
-308 SGEGHLRFTA
+308 
-318 KNNENT
+318 
-324 LIGYSSSGSAGHM
+324 
-337 YITSVLDSGST
+337 
-348 YGENTLYYNINK
+348 
-360 HSFESTASPYYRNK
+360 
-374 TEELFI
+374 
-380 GGNDMLVTGSKPLYT
+380 
-395 LIISNVGNHYQ
+395 IISNVSELELNIPYSYNNITYKPIDNALIGNFISHFVTVKASLPNDNCKINILNNIDNIVNTIFNAIPSELKNSNLPYTFTMYQ
-406 HVGVEGITIIDGAK
+406 NKNTSAEARLIIDIQFINNTDSSLKNFTCTEFINSNLVRANTTININSNNKFMCVIKATFDGNATYTYSNTKTNGSTQIKIGYYDGENVDVTDPSYKGLYYSNINTVVSEGGVEGITIIDNAK
-420 LPSGTDSLESDYPF
+420 LPTGINSLESDYPF
-434 WAQKLEQWTVTGIE
+434 WAQHLEEWTVTSLEHLEEKI
-448 RLIEQEGEALRNL
+448 RNMLR
-461 FLINDFLPLNII
+461 IISFLPLNLI
-473 TSGDTYPEKKPG
+473 TNGITYPEKEPG
-485 VPYTPIEVTTYEVLL
+485 VPYEPIEVETYEVLL

-550 NKYYYDIDVE
+550 NKYYYDVDVE

-573 TKDNPTN
+573 TNGDPT
-580 PIEPPSKNHGN
+580 EPPSKNNGN

-598 PTDSVTSSKLFT
+598 PTDSITSSKLFT

-627 GENIAGT
+627 GESIAGT

-672 VSAKYVVSQYKEVD
+672 VSAKYVVSQYKEID

>member
-1 MAEVTTYNDYVDL
+1 MAEVTTYKDYVDL
-14 ANQEYNLTLEGATD
+14 ANQEYNLELQGATKD
-28 GNLFTKISDSGQRN
+28 NLFTKISESGQRDN
-42 QLARYYYNKTG
+42 FARYYYNKTG
-53 FEISASN
+53 FMINASN
-60 KIIIAPKYGYMIQ
+60 RITIAPKYGYMIQ

-86 KSGIQALNIDTSIEG
+86 KSGIQALNIDTSSAG
-101 KIVLRNKGAVG
+101 KIVLRNKGAIG
-112 QIKLASVFHS
+112 LIQLSYVFHS

-166 NIDFINV
+166 NINFIDV

-187 LLQSLANSMFNAG
+187 LLQSLANAMFNAG
-200 WFEQSWSHQVDV
+200 WFTKTIVSDISDYIEGEKYSYNDNTKFLTYETLREQIENLVYGFSSSSVMPT
-212 SNIPLNTNI
+212 NIKNSIRNSITTITNYLYNNISTELHNTNFPFFIESHYFPSSMEFTIRCIVAYNSNVNKRVIDVIQNPDNNRPSLAFCMLDNSPGII
-221 NFTDYIFDS
+221 NRCRYDVYYNSDGEITSDS
-230 FNVSY
+230 
-235 IASEIVKYVNNPNYF
+235 
-250 KLDSDHEKYRNLY
+250 
-263 ASNIVNFI
+263 
-271 NSTLS
+271 
-276 PMATYGIGHNYPY
+276 
-289 EISVAC
+289 
-295 YNTNVLTIKITLA
+295 
-308 SGEGHLRFTA
+308 
-318 KNNENT
+318 
-324 LIGYSSSGSAGHM
+324 SSSGNETNVMVYLGYYSDNKAYFSSNIGV
-337 YITSVLDSGST
+337 TTQSVD
-348 YGENTLYYNINK
+348 
-360 HSFESTASPYYRNK
+360 
-374 TEELFI
+374 
-380 GGNDMLVTGSKPLYT
+380 
-395 LIISNVGNHYQ
+395 
-406 HVGVEGITIIDGAK
+406 GITFIDGAK
-420 LPSGTDSLESDYPF
+420 LPTGIDSLESDYPL
-434 WAQKLEQWTVTGIE
+434 WAQKLEKWTVTAIE
-448 RLIEQEGEALRNL
+448 RIIEQEGEALRNL

-473 TSGDTYPEKKPG
+473 TEGVDYPN
-485 VPYTPIEVTTYEVLL
+485 YTPYDVTTKEVLL

-560 INYPKDFIDPIGG
+560 INYPKDFIDPVGG
-573 TKDNPTN
+573 TNGDPT
-580 PIEPPSKNHGN
+580 EPPSKNHGN

-598 PTDSVTSSKLFT
+598 PTDSITSSKLFT

-619 DALGGYLW
+619 DELGGYLW
-627 GENIAGT
+627 GESIAGT

-798 LQIPNAVHNG
+798 LQLPNAVHNG

-855 TKLSQLEGYTKVKEV
+855 TKLSQLEGYTRVKEV

>member
-1 MAEVTTYNDYVDL
+1 MAEITTYNDYVDL
-14 ANQEYNLTLEGATD
+14 ANQEYALTLTGANED
-28 GNLFTKISDSGQRN
+28 NLFSKIAESGERN
-42 QLARYYYNKTG
+42 ELARYYYNKTG

-60 KIIIAPKYGYMIQ
+60 RIVIAPKNGYMIQ
-73 RLSYINNDLIGGV
+73 RLSYISNDLIGGV
-86 KSGIQALNIDTSIEG
+86 KSGIQVLDIDTSNQGE
-101 KIVLRNKGAVG
+101 IVLRNKGSIG
-112 QIKLASVFHS
+112 QVELLYVLHS
-122 LAYALGIKI
+122 LAYALGIRV
-131 DTSKVDIYPVLNE
+131 DMNKVDIYSVLND

-153 FAPLNIARTITSE
+153 FAPLNIARTITPD
-166 NIDFINV
+166 NIHYIDV
-173 VFITYNN
+173 VFIVYNN
-180 RTYFDKV
+180 RTYFDKE
-187 LLQSLANSMFNAG
+187 LLQALANSMYKYG
-200 WFEQSWSHQVDV
+200 WFTQTYITINDLSQIEFNKAYYYKDNIYANIDIDYLKHLIHEFLFGSSNVYSEYRPYLPQLYNALVEKLIVAIEGLDASIKNGNHPYWFSISEDYEIQHNSTYISSIKMGFGVPRDNNDSYYVFPANQQYNDLYTGNIYFNKSGVYNQFSFNGTIALTPDGEFKFV
-212 SNIPLNTNI
+212 VANSPTYLSDRTECFAGYKSLYQYLDNNPLLKTVYSNIGSHI
-221 NFTDYIFDS
+221 
-230 FNVSY
+230 
-235 IASEIVKYVNNPNYF
+235 
-250 KLDSDHEKYRNLY
+250 EKR
-263 ASNIVNFI
+263 
-271 NSTLS
+271 
-276 PMATYGIGHNYPY
+276 
-289 EISVAC
+289 
-295 YNTNVLTIKITLA
+295 
-308 SGEGHLRFTA
+308 
-318 KNNENT
+318 
-324 LIGYSSSGSAGHM
+324 
-337 YITSVLDSGST
+337 
-348 YGENTLYYNINK
+348 
-360 HSFESTASPYYRNK
+360 
-374 TEELFI
+374 
-380 GGNDMLVTGSKPLYT
+380 
-395 LIISNVGNHYQ
+395 
-406 HVGVEGITIIDGAK
+406 GVEGITIVNPEA
-420 LPSGTDSLESDYPF
+420 LPTGLDSFDSDYPYWVKF
-434 WAQKLEQWTVTGIE
+434 LYKGTVTS
-448 RLIEQEGEALRNL
+448 LQHLEGKVRNALR
-461 FLINDFLPLNII
+461 IIDFLPLNII
-473 TSGDTYPEKKPG
+473 TNGLLYPDND
-485 VPYTPIEVTTYEVLL
+485 YTPIEVTTWEVLL
-500 PEIIPPQRPNKV
+500 PEIIPPQRPNTV
-512 IKTLTLIP
+512 LKTLTLIP

-530 DPKTYEPIIDPKH
+530 DPKTYEPIIDPNK
-543 PEKYPPT
+543 PENYPPT

-573 TKDNPTN
+573 TNGNPTN
-580 PIEPPSKNHGN
+580 PIEPPSKNNGN

-598 PTDSVTSSKLFT
+598 PTDSITSSKLFT

-627 GENIAGT
+627 GESIAGT

-798 LQIPNAVHNG
+798 LQLPNAVHNG

-827 KPYVVVTNTQAYD
+827 KPYVVITNTQAYD

-855 TKLSQLEGYTKVKEV
+855 TKLNQLEGYTKVKEV

>member
-1 MAEVTTYNDYVDL
+1 MANVTTYNDYMDL
-14 ANQEYNLTLEGATD
+14 ANQEYNLTLEGATKD
-28 GNLFTKISDSGQRN
+28 NLFTKISERGQRSK
-42 QLARYYYNKTG
+42 LARYFYNKTG
-53 FEISASN
+53 FEISDLN
-60 KIIIAPKYGYMIQ
+60 HIVIAPKYGYMIQ

-86 KSGIQALNIDTSIEG
+86 KSGIQSLNIDTSSEG

-112 QIKLASVFHS
+112 QIKLAYVFHS

-187 LLQSLANSMFNAG
+187 LLQSLANAMFNAG
-200 WFEQSWSHQVDV
+200 WFTKNIV
-212 SNIPLNTNI
+212 SNISDYVVGTNYSYNDNTNLL
-221 NFTDYIFDS
+221 TYET
-230 FNVSY
+230 VRE
-235 IASEIVKYVNNPNYF
+235 AVETVV
-250 KLDSDHEKYRNLY
+250 
-263 ASNIVNFI
+263 SNISSSSTILTPIKNSIRNSITEITNHLYNNLATELKNSNFPFFIESGYFNNTREFYVKLTVAYNSDI
-271 NSTLS
+271 NKRYIRIVSK
-276 PMATYGIGHNYPY
+276 P
-289 EISVAC
+289 VASMPDAD
-295 YNTNVLTIKITLA
+295 LARITLNNSDNINNYSRYDVYYNNNGEITSNTSEQGNYA
-308 SGEGHLRFTA
+308 NYSGY
-318 KNNENT
+318 
-324 LIGYSSSGSAGHM
+324 IGY
-337 YITSVLDSGST
+337 
-348 YGENTLYYNINK
+348 YYDGANNV
-360 HSFESTASPYYRNK
+360 FY
-374 TEELFI
+374 
-380 GGNDMLVTGSKPLYT
+380 
-395 LIISNVGNHYQ
+395 SNVGILTQ
-406 HVGVEGITIIDGAK
+406 SVEGITIIDGAK
-420 LPSGTDSLESDYPF
+420 LPSGTDSLESDYPL
-434 WAQKLEQWTVTGIE
+434 WVQKLEKWTVTAIE

-473 TSGDTYPEKKPG
+473 TGGITYPEKKPG
-485 VPYTPIEVTTYEVLL
+485 VPYDPIEVETYEVLL
-500 PEIIPPQRPNKV
+500 PEIIPPLPTNV
-512 IKTLTLIP
+512 VETLTLIP
-520 DEDDTVEDPE
+520 DEDDIVEDPK

-543 PEKYPPT
+543 PENYPP
-550 NKYYYDIDVE
+550 NNYYYDVE
-560 INYPKDFIDPIGG
+560 INYPKDYNDPIG
-573 TKDNPTN
+573 DNPSN
-580 PIEPPSKNHGN
+580 PTEPPSKNHGN

-627 GENIAGT
+627 GESIAGT

-701 YSPYTTINLFLPFIG
+701 YSPYTTISLFLPFIG

>member
-1 MAEVTTYNDYVDL
+1 MAEITTYNDYVDL
-14 ANQEYNLTLEGATD
+14 ANQEYNLELQGATD
-28 GNLFTKISDSGQRN
+28 GNLFTKISNSGQRN

-53 FEISASN
+53 FEISATN
-60 KIIIAPKYGYMIQ
+60 KILIAPKYGYMIQ

-86 KSGIQALNIDTSIEG
+86 KSGIQALNIDTSSEG

-112 QIKLASVFHS
+112 QIKLACVFHS

-153 FAPLNIARTITSE
+153 FAPLNIARTITSA

-187 LLQSLANSMFNAG
+187 LLQSLANAMFNAG
-200 WFEQSWSHQVDV
+200 WFTKIIVSDISDYVVGKNYSYNDNTNLLNYETVRLAVEIIVSNFNSSSIIPTPIKNSIRNSITEITNYLYNNLATELKNSNFPFFIESGYFNNTREFYVKFTVAYNSDINKRYIRITSKPVASIPDADLARITLNNSSNINNYSRYNVYYNNNGEITSDV
-212 SNIPLNTNI
+212 SEKGNNTN
-221 NFTDYIFDS
+221 Y
-230 FNVSY
+230 
-235 IASEIVKYVNNPNYF
+235 
-250 KLDSDHEKYRNLY
+250 
-263 ASNIVNFI
+263 
-271 NSTLS
+271 
-276 PMATYGIGHNYPY
+276 
-289 EISVAC
+289 
-295 YNTNVLTIKITLA
+295 
-308 SGEGHLRFTA
+308 SGYL
-318 KNNENT
+318 
-324 LIGYSSSGSAGHM
+324 GY
-337 YITSVLDSGST
+337 YYD
-348 YGENTLYYNINK
+348 GERTVFY
-360 HSFESTASPYYRNK
+360 
-374 TEELFI
+374 
-380 GGNDMLVTGSKPLYT
+380 
-395 LIISNVGNHYQ
+395 SNVGILTQ
-406 HVGVEGITIIDGAK
+406 TVEGITIIDGAK
-420 LPSGTDSLESDYPF
+420 LPTGIDSLESDYPL
-434 WAQKLEQWTVTGIE
+434 WAQKLEKWTVTAIE

-473 TSGDTYPEKKPG
+473 TCGDTYPEKKPG
-485 VPYTPIEVTTYEVLL
+485 VPYEPIEVTTWEVLL
-500 PEIIPPQRPNKV
+500 PDIIPPLPTNV
-512 IKTLTLIP
+512 VETLTLIP
-520 DEDDTVEDPE
+520 DEDDVVVDPK

-543 PEKYPPT
+543 PENYPP
-550 NKYYYDIDVE
+550 NNYYYDVE
-560 INYPKDFIDPIGG
+560 INYPKDYNDPIG
-573 TKDNPTN
+573 DNPSN
-580 PIEPPSKNHGN
+580 PTEPPSNNHGS

-610 VYNPTADQI
+610 VYNPTPDQI

-627 GENIAGT
+627 GESIAGT

-650 CIYCEPDVIGTKEI
+650 CIYCEPDVIGSKEI

-716 FRPIKVD
+716 FRPIRVD

-827 KPYVVVTNTQAYD
+827 KPYVVITNTQAYD
-840 AVGYNELYGYPANIL
+840 AIGYNELYGYPANIL

-870 HVENVNNATVD
+870 HVENVSNATVD

>member
-14 ANQEYNLTLEGATD
+14 ANQPYNLELPGATKD
-28 GNLFTKISDSGQRN
+28 NLFTKISERGQRSK
-42 QLARYYYNKTG
+42 LARYFYNKTG
-53 FEISASN
+53 FEISDLN
-60 KIIIAPKYGYMIQ
+60 HIVIAPKYGYMIQ

-86 KSGIQALNIDTSIEG
+86 KAGIQSLNIDTSSEG

-112 QIKLASVFHS
+112 QIKLAYVFHS

-187 LLQSLANSMFNAG
+187 LLQSLANAMFNAG
-200 WFEQSWSHQVDV
+200 WFTKNIV
-212 SNIPLNTNI
+212 SDLSDYIEGKDYSYNDNTNLLTYETVRTAVENIVSAFNTSSIIPTPIKNSIRNSITEVTNYLYNNLATELKNSNFPFFIESYYFSNTREFAVKFTVAYNSDINKRKIHIVQNPSTNIPSVARITLDN
-221 NFTDYIFDS
+221 
-230 FNVSY
+230 SY
-235 IASEIVKYVNNPNYF
+235 INNFCRYDVYYDSEGVITRDDSSKGNNG
-250 KLDSDHEKYRNLY
+250 LY
-263 ASNIVNFI
+263 
-271 NSTLS
+271 
-276 PMATYGIGHNYPY
+276 
-289 EISVAC
+289 
-295 YNTNVLTIKITLA
+295 
-308 SGEGHLRFTA
+308 SGYL
-318 KNNENT
+318 
-324 LIGYSSSGSAGHM
+324 GY
-337 YITSVLDSGST
+337 
-348 YGENTLYYNINK
+348 YYDEDTV
-360 HSFESTASPYYRNK
+360 FY
-374 TEELFI
+374 
-380 GGNDMLVTGSKPLYT
+380 
-395 LIISNVGNHYQ
+395 SNVGILTQ
-406 HVGVEGITIIDGAK
+406 TVEGITIIDGAI
-420 LPSGTDSLESDYPF
+420 LPSGTDSLESDYPT
-434 WAQKLEQWTVTGIE
+434 WAEKIEKWTVTGIE

-473 TSGDTYPEKKPG
+473 TSGITYPEKEPG
-485 VPYTPIEVTTYEVLL
+485 VPYTPIEVETREVLL

-543 PEKYPPT
+543 PENYPPT

-560 INYPKDFIDPIGG
+560 INYPKDFIDPIGE
-573 TKDNPTN
+573 NPTN
-580 PIEPPSKNHGN
+580 PTEPPDKNEGN

-627 GENIAGT
+627 GESIAGT

-798 LQIPNAVHNG
+798 LQLPNAVHNG

>member
-14 ANQEYNLTLEGATD
+14 ANQEYNNILTNATED
-28 GNLFTKISDSGQRN
+28 NLFSKIAESGQRN

-53 FEISASN
+53 LNISDSN
-60 KIIIAPKYGYMIQ
+60 RIVIAPKNGYMIQ
-73 RLSYINNDLIGGV
+73 RLSYIENDLIGGA
-86 KSGIQALNIDTSIEG
+86 KSGIQALDIDTSSEG
-101 KIVLRNKGAVG
+101 EIVLRNKGAVG
-112 QIKLASVFHS
+112 QIKLVYVFHS

-131 DTSKVDIYPVLNE
+131 DVSKVDIFPVLNE

-153 FAPLNIARTITSE
+153 FAPLNIARSVTSE
-166 NIDFINV
+166 NIDFIDV
-173 VFITYNN
+173 LFIAYNF

-187 LLQSLANSMFNAG
+187 LLQSLANAMFNAG
-200 WFEQSWSHQVDV
+200 WF
-212 SNIPLNTNI
+212 
-221 NFTDYIFDS
+221 
-230 FNVSY
+230 NV
-235 IASEIVKYVNNPNYF
+235 
-250 KLDSDHEKYRNLY
+250 
-263 ASNIVNFI
+263 
-271 NSTLS
+271 
-276 PMATYGIGHNYPY
+276 
-289 EISVAC
+289 
-295 YNTNVLTIKITLA
+295 
-308 SGEGHLRFTA
+308 
-318 KNNENT
+318 
-324 LIGYSSSGSAGHM
+324 
-337 YITSVLDSGST
+337 
-348 YGENTLYYNINK
+348 
-360 HSFESTASPYYRNK
+360 
-374 TEELFI
+374 TEE
-380 GGNDMLVTGSKPLYT
+380 
-395 LIISNVGNHYQ
+395 IISNVSGL
-406 HVGVEGITIIDGAK
+406 VGGRTYSYDPSQYEPITVSAIRDKVSLFMYNYLTGTDEVLASYRSKIDEISISLYNGLSDKVKNGGHPFSINIQQAQSWLRVVIYMFYDTKFEVQTGTSNIQGIKEVKNNLVYGESMVMHWNSWYNSSGITNSGVQYEKNLSLMYTYVGFGVSSDNFKNMWYSNLYTSSRTVTTEGITIIDNAV
-420 LPSGTDSLESDYPF
+420 LPTGIDSLDTDYPD
-434 WAQKLEQWTVTGIE
+434 WVALLENWKSTGIDWVNE
-448 RLIEQEGEALRNL
+448 KLKNVFKI
-461 FLINDFLPLNII
+461 ISFLPLNLI
-473 TSGDTYPEKKPG
+473 TNGVTYPEQD
-485 VPYTPIEVTTYEVLL
+485 YTPLEVETNEVLL

-512 IKTLTLIP
+512 INTLTLIP

-573 TKDNPTN
+573 TNGDPT
-580 PIEPPSKNHGN
+580 EPPSKNNGN

-598 PTDSVTSSKLFT
+598 PTDSVTSSRLFT

-627 GENIAGT
+627 GESIAGT

-650 CIYCEPDVIGTKEI
+650 CIYCEPDVIGTREI

-672 VSAKYVVSQYKEVD
+672 VSAKYVVSQYKEID

-767 MLPLTS
+767 MLPLTA

-814 GQLGCNAGAMGRK
+814 GQMGSNVGAMGRK

>member
-1 MAEVTTYNDYVDL
+1 M
-14 ANQEYNLTLEGATD
+14 
-28 GNLFTKISDSGQRN
+28 
-42 QLARYYYNKTG
+42 
-53 FEISASN
+53 
-60 KIIIAPKYGYMIQ
+60 
-73 RLSYINNDLIGGV
+73 
-86 KSGIQALNIDTSIEG
+86 
-101 KIVLRNKGAVG
+101 
-112 QIKLASVFHS
+112 
-122 LAYALGIKI
+122 
-131 DTSKVDIYPVLNE
+131 
-144 ALHDFEFLY
+144 
-153 FAPLNIARTITSE
+153 
-166 NIDFINV
+166 
-173 VFITYNN
+173 
-180 RTYFDKV
+180 
-187 LLQSLANSMFNAG
+187 
-200 WFEQSWSHQVDV
+200 
-212 SNIPLNTNI
+212 
-221 NFTDYIFDS
+221 
-230 FNVSY
+230 
-235 IASEIVKYVNNPNYF
+235 
-250 KLDSDHEKYRNLY
+250 
-263 ASNIVNFI
+263 
-271 NSTLS
+271 
-276 PMATYGIGHNYPY
+276 
-289 EISVAC
+289 
-295 YNTNVLTIKITLA
+295 
-308 SGEGHLRFTA
+308 
-318 KNNENT
+318 
-324 LIGYSSSGSAGHM
+324 
-337 YITSVLDSGST
+337 
-348 YGENTLYYNINK
+348 
-360 HSFESTASPYYRNK
+360 
-374 TEELFI
+374 
-380 GGNDMLVTGSKPLYT
+380 
-395 LIISNVGNHYQ
+395 
-406 HVGVEGITIIDGAK
+406 
-420 LPSGTDSLESDYPF
+420 ESDYPL
-434 WAQKLEQWTVTGIE
+434 WAQKLEQWTVTAIE
-448 RLIEQEGEALRNL
+448 RLIDGESKALRNL
-461 FLINDFLPLNII
+461 FKIIDFLPLNII
-473 TSGDTYPEKKPG
+473 TGGVTYPEKEPG
-485 VPYTPIEVTTYEVLL
+485 VPYEPIEVETYEVLL

-512 IKTLTLIP
+512 INTLTLIP
-520 DEDDTVEDPE
+520 DEDDVVEDPE

-543 PEKYPPT
+543 PENYPPT

-573 TKDNPTN
+573 SNNNPT
-580 PIEPPSKNHGN
+580 EPPSKNNGN
-591 ISIPPKN
+591 ISIPPIN

-627 GENIAGT
+627 GESIAGT

-701 YSPYTTINLFLPFIG
+701 YSPYTTISLFLPFIG

-798 LQIPNAVHNG
+798 LQLPNAVHNG

>member
-1 MAEVTTYNDYVDL
+1 MANVTTYNDYVDL

-60 KIIIAPKYGYMIQ
+60 KILIAPKYGYMIQ

-86 KSGIQALNIDTSIEG
+86 KSGIQALNIDTSSEG

-187 LLQSLANSMFNAG
+187 LLQSLANAMFNAG
-200 WFEQSWSHQVDV
+200 WFTKNIVSDLSDYIAGNDYSYNDNTSLLSYESVRNAVENIVSVFNTSNTIPTSIKNSMRSSITEITNYLYNDLSTELKNSNFPFFIMSSYYPSTGEFYVRITVAYNSDINKRKIHIV
-212 SNIPLNTNI
+212 SNPAHLPT
-221 NFTDYIFDS
+221 
-230 FNVSY
+230 
-235 IASEIVKYVNNPNYF
+235 IASITTQ
-250 KLDSDHEKYRNLY
+250 
-263 ASNIVNFI
+263 
-271 NSTLS
+271 NS
-276 PMATYGIGHNYPY
+276 
-289 EISVAC
+289 
-295 YNTNVLTIKITLA
+295 
-308 SGEGHLRFTA
+308 
-318 KNNENT
+318 
-324 LIGYSSSGSAGHM
+324 
-337 YITSVLDSGST
+337 
-348 YGENTLYYNINK
+348 YNINNY
-360 HSFESTASPYYRNK
+360 SNYSVYYNYNGEITRNASNK
-374 TEELFI
+374 GNN
-380 GGNDMLVTGSKPLYT
+380 GGNYGGYIGYYYDDTSYLY
-395 LIISNVGNHYQ
+395 SNIGVLTQ
-406 HVGVEGITIIDGAK
+406 TVEGITIIDNAK
-420 LPSGTDSLESDYPF
+420 LPSGTDSLESDYPL
-434 WAQKLEQWTVTGIE
+434 WAQKLEKWTVTAIE
-448 RLIEQEGEALRNL
+448 HLIQEEGEALRNL

-473 TSGDTYPEKKPG
+473 TSGTTYPEKEPG
-485 VPYTPIEVTTYEVLL
+485 VPYEPIEVTTWEVLL
-500 PEIIPPQRPNKV
+500 PDIIPPLPTNV
-512 IKTLTLIP
+512 VETLTLIP
-520 DEDDTVEDPE
+520 DEDDVVEDPK
-530 DPKTYEPIIDPKH
+530 DPKTYEPIIDPNH
-543 PEKYPPT
+543 PENYPP
-550 NKYYYDIDVE
+550 NNYYYDVE
-560 INYPKDFIDPIGG
+560 INYPKDYNDPIG
-573 TKDNPTN
+573 DNPSN
-580 PIEPPSKNHGN
+580 PTEPPSKNHGN

-627 GENIAGT
+627 GESIAGT

-672 VSAKYVVSQYKEVD
+672 VSAKYVVSQYKEID

-827 KPYVVVTNTQAYD
+827 KPYVVITNTQAYD
-840 AVGYNELYGYPANIL
+840 AIGYNELYGYPANIL

>member
-1 MAEVTTYNDYVDL
+1 MGEVTNYNDYVDM
-14 ANQEYNLTLEGATD
+14 ANQEYNNTLTGATED
-28 GNLFTKISDSGQRN
+28 NFFTKISESGQRN

-53 FEISASN
+53 LNISDTN
-60 KIIIAPKYGYMIQ
+60 RIVIAPKNGYMIQ
-73 RLSYINNDLIGGV
+73 RLSYIDNDLIGGV
-86 KSGIQALNIDTSIEG
+86 KSGIQALDIDTSSEG
-101 KIVLRNKGAVG
+101 EIALRNKGAVG
-112 QIKLASVFHS
+112 QVKLVYVVHS

-131 DTSKVDIYPVLNE
+131 DTSKVDIFPVLNE

-153 FAPLNIARTITSE
+153 FAPLNIARSVTSE
-166 NIDFINV
+166 NIDFIDV
-173 VFITYNN
+173 LFIAYAF

-187 LLQSLANSMFNAG
+187 LLQSLANAMFNAG
-200 WFEQSWSHQVDV
+200 WFNRSINIISDL
-212 SNIPLNTNI
+212 SNIPLNKWYNYGTLSTKYSFDLLKTCISKAYSEVPTSLTDYCDLRTDVVRATVQSIIRANI
-221 NFTDYIFDS
+221 PDDFLDLNIPFYIKVDPYTTATQAGVTVGFCYAKNEQVNFTTQRADS
-230 FNVSY
+230 LLQGYATPINISSIYPNKWTEVGVVCKKKIDSQGKITYDTYRSTTTQNNNVVFAGADVWANASY
-235 IASEIVKYVNNPNYF
+235 VY
-250 KLDSDHEKYRNLY
+250 
-263 ASNIVNFI
+263 SNIGSV
-271 NSTLS
+271 
-276 PMATYGIGHNYPY
+276 Y
-289 EISVAC
+289 E
-295 YNTNVLTIKITLA
+295 
-308 SGEGHLRFTA
+308 E
-318 KNNENT
+318 
-324 LIGYSSSGSAGHM
+324 
-337 YITSVLDSGST
+337 
-348 YGENTLYYNINK
+348 
-360 HSFESTASPYYRNK
+360 
-374 TEELFI
+374 
-380 GGNDMLVTGSKPLYT
+380 
-395 LIISNVGNHYQ
+395 
-406 HVGVEGITIIDGAK
+406 VGVEGITIIDNAI
-420 LPSGTDSLESDYPF
+420 LPSGTDSLDTDYPD
-434 WAQKLEQWTVTGIE
+434 WVALLENWKSTGIDWVSE
-448 RLIEQEGEALRNL
+448 KLKNVFNI
-461 FLINDFLPLNII
+461 ISFLPLNLI
-473 TSGDTYPEKKPG
+473 TNGITYPEKEPG
-485 VPYTPIEVTTYEVLL
+485 VPYEPIEVETYEVLL
-500 PEIIPPQRPNKV
+500 PEIIPPLPTNV
-512 IKTLTLIP
+512 VETLTLIP
-520 DEDDTVEDPE
+520 DEDDVVVDPNDPE
-530 DPKTYEPIIDPKH
+530 TYKPIIDPKH
-543 PEKYPPT
+543 PEKYPPE
-550 NKYYYDIDVE
+550 NPYYNTDID
-560 INYPKDFIDPIGG
+560 YPKDYNDPIG
-573 TKDNPTN
+573 DNPNN
-580 PIEPPSKNHGN
+580 PTEPPSKNHGS

-598 PTDSVTSSKLFT
+598 PTDSVTSSRLFT

-627 GENIAGT
+627 GESIAGT

-650 CIYCEPDVIGTKEI
+650 CIYCEPDVIGTREI

-701 YSPYTTINLFLPFIG
+701 YSPYTTINLYLPFIG

-731 IKYFVDVYTGTCLA
+731 IKYYVDVYTGACLA

-767 MLPLTS
+767 MLPLTA

-814 GQLGCNAGAMGRK
+814 GQMGSNVGAMGRK

-855 TKLSQLEGYTKVKEV
+855 TKLSQLEGYTRVKEV

>member
-1 MAEVTTYNDYVDL
+1 MAEVTTYKDYVDL
-14 ANQEYNLTLEGATD
+14 ANQEYNLTLQGATED
-28 GNLFTKISDSGQRN
+28 NLFTKISERGQRS
-42 QLARYYYNKTG
+42 QLARYFYNKTG
-53 FEISASN
+53 FEISDLN
-60 KIIIAPKYGYMIQ
+60 HIVIAPKYGYMIQ
-73 RLSYINNDLIGGV
+73 RLSYIDNDLIGGV
-86 KSGIQALNIDTSIEG
+86 KSGIQALNIDTSNAGE
-101 KIVLRNKGAVG
+101 IVLRNKGAVG
-112 QIKLASVFHS
+112 QIKLAYVFHS

-187 LLQSLANSMFNAG
+187 LLQSLANAMFNAG
-200 WFEQSWSHQVDV
+200 WFNRSINIISDL
-212 SNIPLNTNI
+212 SNIPLNTWYNYGTLTTKYSFDLLKTCI
-221 NFTDYIFDS
+221 SKAYSEVPTSLTDYCDMRTDVVRATIQSIIRENVPNDFFDMNIPFFIS
-230 FNVSY
+230 VNPYTTATQASVNV
-235 IASEIVKYVNNPNYF
+235 AF
-250 KLDSDHEKYRNLY
+250 CY
-263 ASNIVNFI
+263 ARDEIVNFTKQLNDSLLEGYSNTI
-271 NSTLS
+271 DISS
-276 PMATYGIGHNYPY
+276 IYPNKW
-289 EISVAC
+289 SQV
-295 YNTNVLTIKITLA
+295 NVVCNKKVDSEGKITYDVYRSSTSTNNMTVRA
-308 SGEGHLRFTA
+308 GSGVYVNA
-318 KNNENT
+318 VYIYSN
-324 LIGYSSSGSAGHM
+324 IG
-337 YITSVLDSGST
+337 SV
-348 YGENTLYYNINK
+348 Y
-360 HSFESTASPYYRNK
+360 
-374 TEELFI
+374 EE
-380 GGNDMLVTGSKPLYT
+380 
-395 LIISNVGNHYQ
+395 
-406 HVGVEGITIIDGAK
+406 VGVEGITIIDNAI
-420 LPSGTDSLESDYPF
+420 LPSGTDSLESDYPL
-434 WAQKLEQWTVTGIE
+434 WAQKLEQWTVTAIE
-448 RLIEQEGEALRNL
+448 RLIDGESKALRNL
-461 FLINDFLPLNII
+461 FKIIDFLPLNII
-473 TSGDTYPEKKPG
+473 TGGVTYPEKEPG
-485 VPYTPIEVTTYEVLL
+485 VPYAPIEVETYEVLL

-512 IKTLTLIP
+512 INTLTLIP
-520 DEDDTVEDPE
+520 DEDDVVEDPE

-573 TKDNPTN
+573 SNNNPT
-580 PIEPPSKNHGN
+580 EPPSKNNGN
-591 ISIPPKN
+591 ISIPPIN

-627 GENIAGT
+627 GESIAGT

-650 CIYCEPDVIGTKEI
+650 CIYCEPDVIGTREI

-701 YSPYTTINLFLPFIG
+701 YSPYTTISLFLPFIG

-767 MLPLTS
+767 MLPLTA

-798 LQIPNAVHNG
+798 LQLPNAVHNG

-840 AVGYNELYGYPANIL
+840 AIGYNELYGYPANIL

>member
-1 MAEVTTYNDYVDL
+1 MAEITTYNDYVDL
-14 ANQEYNLTLEGATD
+14 ANQEYNLTLQGATED
-28 GNLFTKISDSGQRN
+28 NLFSKISESGQRS

-53 FEISASN
+53 FEINASN
-60 KIIIAPKYGYMIQ
+60 RIVIAPKNGYMIQ
-73 RLSYINNDLIGGV
+73 RLSYISNDLIGGV
-86 KSGIQALNIDTSIEG
+86 KSGIQVLDIDTTNEG
-101 KIVLRNKGAVG
+101 EIVLRNKGSIG
-112 QIKLASVFHS
+112 QVELLYVLHS
-122 LAYALGIKI
+122 LAYALGIRV
-131 DTSKVDIYPVLNE
+131 DMNKVDIYSVLND

-153 FAPLNIARTITSE
+153 FAPLNIARTITPD
-166 NIDFINV
+166 NIHYIDV
-173 VFITYNN
+173 VFIVYNN
-180 RTYFDKV
+180 RTYFDKE
-187 LLQSLANSMFNAG
+187 LLQSLANSMYKYG
-200 WFEQSWSHQVDV
+200 WFTQ
-212 SNIPLNTNI
+212 T
-221 NFTDYIFDS
+221 
-230 FNVSY
+230 
-235 IASEIVKYVNNPNYF
+235 
-250 KLDSDHEKYRNLY
+250 
-263 ASNIVNFI
+263 
-271 NSTLS
+271 
-276 PMATYGIGHNYPY
+276 
-289 EISVAC
+289 
-295 YNTNVLTIKITLA
+295 
-308 SGEGHLRFTA
+308 
-318 KNNENT
+318 
-324 LIGYSSSGSAGHM
+324 
-337 YITSVLDSGST
+337 YITINDLSQIEFDKAYYYKDNIYANIDIDYLKHLIHEFLFGS
-348 YGENTLYYNINK
+348 
-360 HSFESTASPYYRNK
+360 
-374 TEELFI
+374 
-380 GGNDMLVTGSKPLYT
+380 
-395 LIISNVGNHYQ
+395 SNVGNDLKPYLPQLYNAMVEKLIVAIEGLDASIKNGNHPYWFQ
-406 HVGVEGITIIDGAK
+406 ISEDYSISDYDYKPTITMGFGVPRDNNESYYVFPNNQKYNDLYEGNIYFNKNGVYNKFSFVGVIKLNPTTHEFQFVSVGNVTYLSDRTECFAGYKSLYKYLDEHPLLKTVYSNIGSHIEKRGVEGITIVDPEALPTGID
-420 LPSGTDSLESDYPF
+420 SFDSDYPYWVEF
-434 WAQKLEQWTVTGIE
+434 LYKGTVTS
-448 RLIEQEGEALRNL
+448 LQHLEGKVRNALR
-461 FLINDFLPLNII
+461 IIDFLPLNII
-473 TSGDTYPEKKPG
+473 TNGLLYPDKD
-485 VPYTPIEVTTYEVLL
+485 YTPIEVTTYEVLL
-500 PEIIPPQRPNKV
+500 PEIIPPQRPNTV
-512 IKTLTLIP
+512 LKTLTLIP

-530 DPKTYEPIIDPKH
+530 DPKTYEPIIDPNK
-543 PEKYPPT
+543 PENYPPT

-573 TKDNPTN
+573 TNGNPTN
-580 PIEPPSKNHGN
+580 PIEPPNKNEGN

-627 GENIAGT
+627 GESIAGT

-701 YSPYTTINLFLPFIG
+701 YSPYTSINLFLPFIG

-758 YNFDGNCSV
+758 YTFDGNCAV
-767 MLPLTS
+767 MLPLTA

-798 LQIPNAVHNG
+798 LQLPNAVHNG

>member
-1 MAEVTTYNDYVDL
+1 MGEVTNYNDYVDL
-14 ANQEYNLTLEGATD
+14 ANQDYNNTLTGATED
-28 GNLFTKISDSGQRN
+28 NFFSKVAESGQRN

-53 FEISASN
+53 LNISDSN
-60 KIIIAPKYGYMIQ
+60 RIVIAPKNGYMIQ
-73 RLSYINNDLIGGV
+73 RLSYIDNDLIGGV
-86 KSGIQALNIDTSIEG
+86 KSGIQALNIDTSSEG
-101 KIVLRNKGAVG
+101 EIVLRNKGAVG
-112 QIKLASVFHS
+112 QVKLVYVVHS

-131 DTSKVDIYPVLNE
+131 DVSKVDIFPVLNE

-166 NIDFINV
+166 NIDFIDV
-173 VFITYNN
+173 LFIAYNF
-180 RTYFDKV
+180 RTYFDEV
-187 LLQSLANSMFNAG
+187 LLQSLANAMYNAG
-200 WFEQSWSHQVDV
+200 WFSPAYEIYVNEYQVGDTTVYYKADIDFNFMYNIAEKLDV
-212 SNIPLNTNI
+212 FMNKSQYYPSTRFPRTSDYVGLLLSKAKELGFSNNSYNYVLVDLYSSDNKVITLKLYCWNIAYTNI
-221 NFTDYIFDS
+221 TIAQKTNYYDNIYYM
-230 FNVSY
+230 FNNATPISLP
-235 IASEIVKYVNNPNYF
+235 SEC
-250 KLDSDHEKYRNLY
+250 
-263 ASNIVNFI
+263 
-271 NSTLS
+271 
-276 PMATYGIGHNYPY
+276 MMY
-289 EISVAC
+289 EISYEPSKENLSGIVHTANLSVTQLAG
-295 YNTNVLTIKITLA
+295 YQIKDESYEADIYT
-308 SGEGHLRFTA
+308 
-318 KNNENT
+318 
-324 LIGYSSSGSAGHM
+324 
-337 YITSVLDSGST
+337 
-348 YGENTLYYNINK
+348 
-360 HSFESTASPYYRNK
+360 STAITNRK
-374 TEELFI
+374 L
-380 GGNDMLVTGSKPLYT
+380 
-395 LIISNVGNHYQ
+395 Q
-406 HVGVEGITIIDGAK
+406 GVDGITYIEGAV
-420 LPSGTDSLESDYPF
+420 LPSGLNSLNTDYPD
-434 WAQKLEQWTVTGIE
+434 WVALLENWKTTGIDWVSE
-448 RLIEQEGEALRNL
+448 KLKNVFKI
-461 FLINDFLPLNII
+461 ISFLPLNLI
-473 TSGDTYPEKKPG
+473 TNGVTYPEQD
-485 VPYTPIEVTTYEVLL
+485 YTPLEVETNEVLL

-543 PEKYPPT
+543 PENYPPE
-550 NKYYYDIDVE
+550 NHYYYDIE
-560 INYPKDFIDPIGG
+560 INYPKDYDDPIGE
-573 TKDNPTN
+573 NPTN
-580 PIEPPSKNHGN
+580 PTEPPSKNHGS

-598 PTDSVTSSKLFT
+598 PTDSITSSKLFT

-619 DALGGYLW
+619 DELGGYLW
-627 GENIAGT
+627 GESIAGT

-650 CIYCEPDVIGTKEI
+650 CIYCEPDVIGTREI

-701 YSPYTTINLFLPFIG
+701 YSPYTTISLFLPFIG

-731 IKYFVDVYTGTCLA
+731 IKYYVDVYTGTCLA

-798 LQIPNAVHNG
+798 LQLPNAVHNG

>member
-1 MAEVTTYNDYVDL
+1 MAEIKTYHDYVDL
-14 ANQEYNLTLEGATD
+14 ANQEYNLTLEGATKD
-28 GNLFTKISDSGQRN
+28 NLFTKISERGQRSK
-42 QLARYYYNKTG
+42 LARYFYNKTG
-53 FEISASN
+53 FEISDLN
-60 KIIIAPKYGYMIQ
+60 HIVIAPKYGYMIQ

-86 KSGIQALNIDTSIEG
+86 KAGIQSLNIDTSSEG

-112 QIKLASVFHS
+112 QIKLAYVFHS

-187 LLQSLANSMFNAG
+187 LLQSLANAMFNAG
-200 WFEQSWSHQVDV
+200 WFNVTKEIV
-212 SNIPLNTNI
+212 SNVSGLVGGRTYSYDSSQYAPITVNDIREIVSLYMYNYIIGTDEMKA
-221 NFTDYIFDS
+221 DYISRIDTISNYLYNGLSADAKSGGHPFSIKVVQGQGFLDVYLYV
-230 FNVSY
+230 FRDTNFEVQTGTPPADG
-235 IASEIVKYVNNPNYF
+235 IKEVKNNVKYGECWVTDWYSWYSNSGVN
-250 KLDSDHEKYRNLY
+250 STGGKYVTDVGYMYTYVGFAVYPSNLQVMCYSNLY
-263 ASNIVNFI
+263 T
-271 NSTLS
+271 STR
-276 PMATYGIGHNYPY
+276 T
-289 EISVAC
+289 
-295 YNTNVLTIKITLA
+295 
-308 SGEGHLRFTA
+308 
-318 KNNENT
+318 
-324 LIGYSSSGSAGHM
+324 
-337 YITSVLDSGST
+337 
-348 YGENTLYYNINK
+348 
-360 HSFESTASPYYRNK
+360 
-374 TEELFI
+374 
-380 GGNDMLVTGSKPLYT
+380 VTT
-395 LIISNVGNHYQ
+395 
-406 HVGVEGITIIDGAK
+406 EGITIIDGAK
-420 LPSGTDSLESDYPF
+420 LPSGTDSLESDYPL
-434 WAQKLEQWTVTGIE
+434 WAQKLEQWTVTAIE

-473 TSGDTYPEKKPG
+473 TGGIKYPEKKPG
-485 VPYTPIEVTTYEVLL
+485 VPYEPIEVETYEVLL
-500 PEIIPPQRPNKV
+500 PEIIPPLPTNV
-512 IKTLTLIP
+512 VETLTLIP
-520 DEDDTVEDPE
+520 DEDDVVVDPK

-543 PEKYPPT
+543 PENYPPT

-573 TKDNPTN
+573 TNGNPTN
-580 PIEPPSKNHGN
+580 PTEPPSKNNGN

-598 PTDSVTSSKLFT
+598 PTDSVTSSRLFT

-627 GENIAGT
+627 GESIAGT

-650 CIYCEPDVIGTKEI
+650 CIYCEPDVIGTREI

-731 IKYFVDVYTGTCLA
+731 IKYYVDVYTGACLA

-814 GQLGCNAGAMGRK
+814 GQMGSNVGAMGRK
-827 KPYVVVTNTQAYD
+827 KPYVVITNTQAYD

>member
-14 ANQEYNLTLEGATD
+14 ANQEYNNVLTGATED
-28 GNLFTKISDSGQRN
+28 NLFTKIAESGQRKN
-42 QLARYYYNKTG
+42 LARYYYNKTG
-53 FEISASN
+53 LNISDTN
-60 KIIIAPKYGYMIQ
+60 RIVIAPKNGYMIQ
-73 RLSYINNDLIGGV
+73 RLSYIENDLIGGA
-86 KSGIQALNIDTSIEG
+86 KSGIQALDIDTSSAGEIA
-101 KIVLRNKGAVG
+101 LRNKGAVG
-112 QIKLASVFHS
+112 QVKLVYVVHS

-131 DTSKVDIYPVLNE
+131 DVSKVDIFPVLNE

-153 FAPLNIARTITSE
+153 FAPLNIARSVTSE
-166 NIDFINV
+166 NIDFIDV
-173 VFITYNN
+173 LFIAYNF

-187 LLQSLANSMFNAG
+187 LLQSLANAMFNAG
-200 WFEQSWSHQVDV
+200 WFTRSINIISDLSKIQLNTWYDYGTLATKYSFDLLKTCISKAYSEVPTSLTDYCDMRTDVVRATIQSIIRANIPDDFVDLNIPFYIQVLPYTTATQASVTVGFCYTTSEQVNLSEQINDSLLLGYGNPTDISSIYPNKWTQVSVVCNKKIDSEGKITYETYRSNTATNNNTV
-212 SNIPLNTNI
+212 FAGVGLFGSDSYVYSNI
-221 NFTDYIFDS
+221 
-230 FNVSY
+230 
-235 IASEIVKYVNNPNYF
+235 
-250 KLDSDHEKYRNLY
+250 
-263 ASNIVNFI
+263 
-271 NSTLS
+271 
-276 PMATYGIGHNYPY
+276 G
-289 EISVAC
+289 SV
-295 YNTNVLTIKITLA
+295 
-308 SGEGHLRFTA
+308 
-318 KNNENT
+318 
-324 LIGYSSSGSAGHM
+324 
-337 YITSVLDSGST
+337 
-348 YGENTLYYNINK
+348 
-360 HSFESTASPYYRNK
+360 FEES
-374 TEELFI
+374 
-380 GGNDMLVTGSKPLYT
+380 
-395 LIISNVGNHYQ
+395 
-406 HVGVEGITIIDGAK
+406 GVEGITIIDNAI
-420 LPSGTDSLESDYPF
+420 LPSGTDSLDTDYPD
-434 WAQKLEQWTVTGIE
+434 WVALLDNWKTTGIDWVSE
-448 RLIEQEGEALRNL
+448 KLKNVFNI
-461 FLINDFLPLNII
+461 ISFLPLNLI
-473 TSGDTYPEKKPG
+473 TNGVIYPEQD
-485 VPYTPIEVTTYEVLL
+485 YTPLEVQTYEVLL

-512 IKTLTLIP
+512 INTLTLIP

-560 INYPKDFIDPIGG
+560 INYPKDFIDPIGE
-573 TKDNPTN
+573 NPTN

-591 ISIPPKN
+591 ISIPPIN
-598 PTDSVTSSKLFT
+598 PTDSITSSKLFT

-627 GENIAGT
+627 GESIAGT

-701 YSPYTTINLFLPFIG
+701 YSPYTTISLFLPFIG

-798 LQIPNAVHNG
+798 LQLPNAVHNG

>member
-1 MAEVTTYNDYVDL
+1 MAEIKTYHDYVDL
-14 ANQEYNLTLEGATD
+14 ANQEYNLELQGATEN
-28 GNLFTKISDSGQRN
+28 NLFTKISERGQRSK
-42 QLARYYYNKTG
+42 LARYFYNKTG
-53 FEISASN
+53 FEISDLN
-60 KIIIAPKYGYMIQ
+60 HIVIAPKYGYMIQ

-86 KSGIQALNIDTSIEG
+86 KAGIQSLNIDTSSEG

-112 QIKLASVFHS
+112 QIKLAYVFHS

-144 ALHDFEFLY
+144 ALHGFEFLY
-153 FAPLNIARTITSE
+153 FAPLNIARTITSQ

-187 LLQSLANSMFNAG
+187 LLQSLANAMFNAG
-200 WFEQSWSHQVDV
+200 WFTKNIVSDISDYIEGNYYSYNDNTNLLNYDTVRSAIENLVGAFNTSNTIPTPIKNSIRNSITEITNYLYDNLAGELKNSNFPFFIEGYYFSSTGEFAVKFTVAYNSDISKRQIYIADNP
-212 SNIPLNTNI
+212 SNIPNVASITLQNSYGINNYCRYDVYYNNNGEITRDASSKGNNGSYAGYMGYYYDNT
-221 NFTDYIFDS
+221 TYIC
-230 FNVSY
+230 
-235 IASEIVKYVNNPNYF
+235 
-250 KLDSDHEKYRNLY
+250 
-263 ASNIVNFI
+263 SNI
-271 NSTLS
+271 
-276 PMATYGIGHNYPY
+276 GI
-289 EISVAC
+289 
-295 YNTNVLTIKITLA
+295 LTQT
-308 SGEGHLRFTA
+308 
-318 KNNENT
+318 
-324 LIGYSSSGSAGHM
+324 
-337 YITSVLDSGST
+337 
-348 YGENTLYYNINK
+348 
-360 HSFESTASPYYRNK
+360 
-374 TEELFI
+374 
-380 GGNDMLVTGSKPLYT
+380 
-395 LIISNVGNHYQ
+395 
-406 HVGVEGITIIDGAK
+406 VEGITIIDGAK
-420 LPSGTDSLESDYPF
+420 LPTAIDSLESDYPY
-434 WAQKLEQWTVTGIE
+434 WWQLVEKWTVTAIE
-448 RLIEQEGEALRNL
+448 RLIQEEGEALRNL

-473 TSGDTYPEKKPG
+473 TGGVKYPEKKPG
-485 VPYTPIEVTTYEVLL
+485 VPYDPIEVETYEVLL
-500 PEIIPPQRPNKV
+500 PEIIPPLPKNV
-512 IKTLTLIP
+512 VETLTLIP
-520 DEDDTVEDPE
+520 DDDDTVVDPK

-543 PEKYPPT
+543 PENYPPT

-560 INYPKDFIDPIGG
+560 VNYPKDFIEPVGG

-580 PIEPPSKNHGN
+580 PIEPPSKNNGN

-598 PTDSVTSSKLFT
+598 PTDSVTSSRLFT

-627 GENIAGT
+627 GESIAGT

-650 CIYCEPDVIGTKEI
+650 CIYCEPDVIGTREI

-731 IKYFVDVYTGTCLA
+731 IKYYVDVYTGACLA

-798 LQIPNAVHNG
+798 LQIPNAIHNG

-814 GQLGCNAGAMGRK
+814 GQMGSNVGAMGRK
-827 KPYVVVTNTQAYD
+827 KPYVVITNTQAYD

>member
-1 MAEVTTYNDYVDL
+1 MAEVTTYKDYVDL
-14 ANQEYNLTLEGATD
+14 ANQEYNLELQGATED
-28 GNLFTKISDSGQRN
+28 NLFTKISESGQRDN
-42 QLARYYYNKTG
+42 FARYYYNKTG
-53 FEISASN
+53 FMINASN
-60 KIIIAPKYGYMIQ
+60 RITIAPKYGYMIQ

-86 KSGIQALNIDTSIEG
+86 KSGIQSLNIDTSSEG
-101 KIVLRNKGAVG
+101 KIVLRNKGAIG
-112 QIKLASVFHS
+112 LIQLSYVFHS

-131 DTSKVDIYPVLNE
+131 DTSKVDIYPILNE

-166 NIDFINV
+166 NIDFIDV

-187 LLQSLANSMFNAG
+187 LLQSLANAMFNAG
-200 WFEQSWSHQVDV
+200 WFTKSIVSDISDYVSGRDYSYNDNTNLLTYETVRTAVENIVSAFNTSSIITTPIKNSISGSITEITNYLYNNLATELKNSNFPFFIESYYFSSTREFAVKFTVAYNSDINKRKIHIVQNPS
-212 SNIPLNTNI
+212 SNIPSVAMITLDN
-221 NFTDYIFDS
+221 
-230 FNVSY
+230 SY
-235 IASEIVKYVNNPNYF
+235 INNYCRYDVYYNSEGVITRDDSSKGNNG
-250 KLDSDHEKYRNLY
+250 LY
-263 ASNIVNFI
+263 
-271 NSTLS
+271 
-276 PMATYGIGHNYPY
+276 
-289 EISVAC
+289 
-295 YNTNVLTIKITLA
+295 
-308 SGEGHLRFTA
+308 SGY
-318 KNNENT
+318 
-324 LIGYSSSGSAGHM
+324 IGYYYDGSS
-337 YITSVLDSGST
+337 TVL
-348 YGENTLYYNINK
+348 Y
-360 HSFESTASPYYRNK
+360 
-374 TEELFI
+374 
-380 GGNDMLVTGSKPLYT
+380 
-395 LIISNVGNHYQ
+395 SNVGILTQ
-406 HVGVEGITIIDGAK
+406 TVEGITIIDGAK
-420 LPSGTDSLESDYPF
+420 LPSGTDSLESDYPL
-434 WAQKLEQWTVTGIE
+434 WAQKLEKWTVTAIE
-448 RLIEQEGEALRNL
+448 HLIEQEGEALRNL
-461 FLINDFLPLNII
+461 FKIVDFLPLNII
-473 TSGDTYPEKKPG
+473 TSGDTYPEKEPG
-485 VPYTPIEVTTYEVLL
+485 VPYEPIEVTTWEVLL

-560 INYPKDFIDPIGG
+560 INYPKDFIDPIGE
-573 TKDNPTN
+573 DPTN
-580 PIEPPSKNHGN
+580 PTEPPSKNHGN

-627 GENIAGT
+627 GESIAGT

-701 YSPYTTINLFLPFIG
+701 YSPYTTISLFLPFIG

-798 LQIPNAVHNG
+798 LQLPNAVHNG

>member
-1 MAEVTTYNDYVDL
+1 MANITTYNDYVDL

-60 KIIIAPKYGYMIQ
+60 KILIAPKYGYMIQ

-86 KSGIQALNIDTSIEG
+86 KSGIQALNIDTSSEG

-131 DTSKVDIYPVLNE
+131 DVSKVDIFPVLNE

-153 FAPLNIARTITSE
+153 FAPLNIARSVTSE

-187 LLQSLANSMFNAG
+187 LLQSLANAMFNAG
-200 WFEQSWSHQVDV
+200 WFNVTEEIISNVSGLVGGRTYSYDSSQYGSITVNDIRDKVSLFMYTYLTGTDEVIADYRSKIDDISISLYNGLSDKVKNGGHPFSINIQQSQSW
-212 SNIPLNTNI
+212 L
-221 NFTDYIFDS
+221 
-230 FNVSY
+230 
-235 IASEIVKYVNNPNYF
+235 
-250 KLDSDHEKYRNLY
+250 R
-263 ASNIVNFI
+263 
-271 NSTLS
+271 
-276 PMATYGIGHNYPY
+276 
-289 EISVAC
+289 
-295 YNTNVLTIKITLA
+295 ITLYMFYDTKFEVQTG
-308 SGEGHLRFTA
+308 SSTIEGIKEV
-318 KNNENT
+318 KNNLVYGENMV
-324 LIGYSSSGSAGHM
+324 IHWNSWYSSSGITNSGIQYENDLSFM
-337 YITSVLDSGST
+337 YT
-348 YGENTLYYNINK
+348 YVGFGVSSDNFKNMWYSN
-360 HSFESTASPYYRNK
+360 
-374 TEELFI
+374 
-380 GGNDMLVTGSKPLYT
+380 LYT
-395 LIISNVGNHYQ
+395 SSRTVTT
-406 HVGVEGITIIDGAK
+406 EGITIIDGAK
-420 LPSGTDSLESDYPF
+420 LPSGTDSLESDYPL
-434 WAQKLEQWTVTGIE
+434 WAQKLEQWTVTAIE
-448 RLIEQEGEALRNL
+448 RLIQEEGEALRNL

-485 VPYTPIEVTTYEVLL
+485 VPYTPIEVTTWEVLL
-500 PEIIPPQRPNKV
+500 PDIIPPLPTNV
-512 IKTLTLIP
+512 VETLTLIP
-520 DEDDTVEDPE
+520 DEDDVVEDPK

-543 PEKYPPT
+543 PENYPP
-550 NKYYYDIDVE
+550 NNYYYDVE
-560 INYPKDFIDPIGG
+560 INYPKDYNDPIG
-573 TKDNPTN
+573 DNPSN
-580 PIEPPSKNHGN
+580 PTEPPSKNHGN

-627 GENIAGT
+627 GESIAGT

-716 FRPIKVD
+716 FRPIRVD

-827 KPYVVVTNTQAYD
+827 KPYVVITNTQAYD
-840 AVGYNELYGYPANIL
+840 AIGYNELYGYPANIL

>member
-1 MAEVTTYNDYVDL
+1 MAEITTYNDYVDM
-14 ANQEYNLTLEGATD
+14 ANQEYNNVLTGATED
-28 GNLFTKISDSGQRN
+28 NLFTKIAESGQRN

-53 FEISASN
+53 LNISDTN
-60 KIIIAPKYGYMIQ
+60 RIVIAPKNGYMIQ
-73 RLSYINNDLIGGV
+73 RLSYIDNDLIGGV
-86 KSGIQALNIDTSIEG
+86 KSGIQALDIDTSSTGEIA
-101 KIVLRNKGAVG
+101 LRNKGAVG
-112 QIKLASVFHS
+112 QVKLVYVVHS

-131 DTSKVDIYPVLNE
+131 DTSKVDIFPVLNE

-153 FAPLNIARTITSE
+153 FAPLNIARSVTSE
-166 NIDFINV
+166 NIDFIDV
-173 VFITYNN
+173 LFIAYNF

-187 LLQSLANSMFNAG
+187 LLQSLANAMFNAG
-200 WFEQSWSHQVDV
+200 WFNRSIKILSDL
-212 SNIPLNTNI
+212 SNIPLNRWYNYGTLTTKYSFDLLKTCISKAYSEVPTSLTDYCDMRTDVVRATIHSIIRENI
-221 NFTDYIFDS
+221 PNDYLDMNIPFYIWVEPYSTATQANVTVGFCYANNEQVNFTTKRNDSLLEGYANTIDISSIYPNKWSQVSVVCNKNVDSEGKITYDTYRSNTSVNCQKVWAGAGVYVDAVYI
-230 FNVSY
+230 Y
-235 IASEIVKYVNNPNYF
+235 
-250 KLDSDHEKYRNLY
+250 
-263 ASNIVNFI
+263 SNIGSV
-271 NSTLS
+271 
-276 PMATYGIGHNYPY
+276 Y
-289 EISVAC
+289 E
-295 YNTNVLTIKITLA
+295 
-308 SGEGHLRFTA
+308 E
-318 KNNENT
+318 
-324 LIGYSSSGSAGHM
+324 
-337 YITSVLDSGST
+337 
-348 YGENTLYYNINK
+348 
-360 HSFESTASPYYRNK
+360 
-374 TEELFI
+374 
-380 GGNDMLVTGSKPLYT
+380 
-395 LIISNVGNHYQ
+395 
-406 HVGVEGITIIDGAK
+406 VGVEGITIIDNAI
-420 LPSGTDSLESDYPF
+420 LPSGTDSLDKDYPD
-434 WAQKLEQWTVTGIE
+434 WVALLENWKSTGIDWVSE
-448 RLIEQEGEALRNL
+448 KLKNVFNI
-461 FLINDFLPLNII
+461 ISFLPLNLI
-473 TSGDTYPEKKPG
+473 TNGITYPEKEPG
-485 VPYTPIEVTTYEVLL
+485 VPYEPFEVETYEVLL
-500 PEIIPPQRPNKV
+500 PDIIPPLPTNV
-512 IKTLTLIP
+512 VETLTLIP
-520 DEDDTVEDPE
+520 DEDDVVVDPNDPE
-530 DPKTYEPIIDPKH
+530 TYKPIIDPKH
-543 PEKYPPT
+543 PEKYPPE
-550 NKYYYDIDVE
+550 NPYYNTDID
-560 INYPKDFIDPIGG
+560 YPKDYNDPIG
-573 TKDNPTN
+573 DNPNN
-580 PIEPPSKNHGN
+580 PTEPPSKNHGN

-598 PTDSVTSSKLFT
+598 PTDSITSSKLFT

-627 GENIAGT
+627 GESIAGT